1 MVAVQGTRC
10 LVWAGARARGF
21 LMKRGSGEHRADTS
35 RPDPASGPDLRRTL
49 ARYVCQLAAFALERA
64 TRTEDAMFFVS
75 GSRGEAERAAQLRAR
90 RRSRSGAV
98 SVPILPGPGAGSHPA
113 GSRCRFPSCRV
124 LVSVPILP
132 GPGAGSPRPASPRE
146 QRGADGAGAPIGARQ
161 DGGGGKCGWVGR
173 RAGGVGPGRAPQPVA
188 SCMERGG
195 SSQLD
200 PGFSQQDTPVLIVED
215 SQPQGAEADV
225 ERVWLSVLA
234 RRPPARR
241 SPSPVLDIVC
251 GPAGSRAPRERLAE
265 PMESPAR
272 PSPSG
277 PRGCVVEESPPPDGE
292 SSALGKAGERSE
304 GDVEDCA
311 SSLCVEDTG
320 MSQLQF
326 GVLELSQ
333 SQDFESDFVPG
344 EGDARYQLHSGPAV
358 LSSRLVRNESKYG
371 LCGDNTESDSSTE
384 AHTALE
390 SQAEKSER
398 SKTVSCISRTL
409 QEAEEHTRKKTPV
422 SDASKTEESLVSHH
436 DESDIL
442 STQEEMFP
450 DNHATAT
457 VGSGCPIIRVEEGSS
472 LTCTPACSLQVLQL
486 SGQTF
491 VQEGHSIVSSDLVV
505 PPPVSF
511 GPNAL
516 VPSSPTEQEQAKDEQ
531 MDISIPAEGRELMKK
546 QRGDTLMEM
555 ALPCIPPRPLVQ
567 PQAST
572 PVSQSAPNFFPGS
585 LPIPSQPEF
594 SHDIFVPTQSPEKK
608 HEGEEKTSL
617 KTALTPLCLP
627 GSTDALSVMSADDSV
642 SQPPESC
649 ELMLS
654 ASACSQPTDTDNSS
668 GSLNTCQDNETT
680 QVERISECK
689 ASDSRLCSVENDKI
703 KLNVGDEAPS
713 ENGEE
718 TKKEDVGT
726 ACEMPVGQ
734 SASAGVAGDGPLA
747 PTVHQEI
754 KCISGSQAAADQSG
768 LPEILSYAQETSKPE
783 AVPETQCEEQEEK
796 LQVKEKQIK
805 EDRSPGNIKLSHKF
819 ILEREGQCQE
829 DTEVNDT
836 CKNSKNVVQELEK
849 SGPERQ
855 GKEALKGCTLDAGKV
870 KNMDKLSFKAVA
882 GNVAK
887 LNEVLAMPS
896 VGELLEQH
904 NLLPK
909 LKSDV
914 QSELAL
920 CDKNH
925 PDRSELGQVMIIS
938 NQPSLQERGVETW
951 VVQHENQVLKNMED
965 TVGTR
970 NLEQEEQMQPQEK
983 ATSKSPSP
991 SSGTPFCFTLL
1002 KEGDVI
1008 QSLTSI
1014 TPPLTGHLKMGPRRH
1029 STPIVDD
1036 TCPDSTIATSDVTA
1050 EGTMGT
1056 NNVTVESVVV
1066 SADVSEVCEKGE
1078 SGVVPESDAKLS
1090 LRMNPVTPVNDG
1102 SEESLPFSL
1111 EKPAAS
1117 DRKDGS
1123 SAAAEAAA
1131 SSQKASSVFSHV
1143 CEVHREDETR
1153 GHGLST
1159 SSFRGDLYI
1168 FPGTQE
1174 DAELRTNPSD
1184 YQQQKADGSGGQ
1196 ILIPQRMQQDC
1207 HQRSSCAEDGESL
1220 EIDVVSTQA
1229 EDGRRMQRKQS
1240 KAIKIDQSQ
1249 ERWKNIKNK
1258 GIQTTEG
1265 CLFTPTTVTTS
1276 TQTSEEICRQVEM
1289 GTSMSGQRP
1298 GQQDVNIQTDES
1310 GEKLV
1315 NTSGDDTDSLHC
1327 QGEEEFNLL
1336 HPPKGRVQHRHMR
1349 TIREVRTV
1357 VTRVITDVYYINGAE
1372 VERKVVEETEEPVV
1386 ECQECETDMSSRT
1399 AGGSSLTSGDLGD
1412 VSSFSS
1418 KASSLHRTSSGG
1430 SSGHSATHSSSSSG
1444 RGTGAVKGK
1453 VCGTE
1458 SREFALPVGRGILG
1472 KLSPRKGAG
1481 QPASP
1486 LRVSQTGALLCEEE
1500 EDCMPGTHQGG
1511 RAPVTLRGR
1520 GRRGRPPSRTTGTR
1534 DLAGLPGLEDLSSTA
1549 SPEEKSF
1556 TRSVRLPDGG
1566 EKSDTSRFCA
1576 LRRSDSPEIPLQ
1588 GVTAPSDC
1596 ADSSTGSSFVG
1607 LRVVAKWS
1615 SNGYFYSGMITRDVG
1630 AGKYKLLFD
1639 DGYECDVL
1647 GKDILV
1653 CDPIPL
1659 ETEVTAL
1666 SEDEYFSAGVVKGH
1680 RKESGEL
1687 YYCIEKEG
1695 QRKWYKRMAVILS
1708 LEQGN
1713 KLREQFGLGPY
1724 EPVTPLTKA
1733 ADISLDNLVEGKRKR
1748 RSNLGS
1754 PSTSSSSTTP
1764 TRKGQESPR
1773 VPPASLSGKRK
1784 LIASEDER
1792 SPAKRGRKSA
1802 VVKPGALRGGE
1813 FVSTCEGVDS
1823 ADPPVLEGDHGPLP
1837 HNKTLFLGY
1846 AFLLTMA
1853 TPSDKLVNHQKPS
1866 DGPTGSSEEEE
1877 DFLEM
1882 TPYDK
1887 HYIAKQL
1894 RAGAGYILEDFN
1906 ETQCN
1911 AAYQCL
1917 LIADQH
1923 CRTRKYLLCLARGIP
1938 CVSHIWVHDSCHAN
1952 QLQNYRNYLLPA
1964 GYSLQ
1969 EQKLLEWHPRENPFH
1984 NLKVLLVSDQQE
1996 NFLDLWSEI
2005 LMTGGAASVKQ
2016 HYSNAHNKDLAL
2028 GVYDVVVTD
2037 FSCPAG
2043 ILKCAEA
2050 LRLPVVSQEWVIQS
2064 LIAGKRVGYKQ
2075 HPKYKHDCVSH

>member
-1 MVAVQGTRC
+1 
-10 LVWAGARARGF
+10 
-21 LMKRGSGEHRADTS
+21 
-35 RPDPASGPDLRRTL
+35 
-49 ARYVCQLAAFALERA
+49 
-64 TRTEDAMFFVS
+64 
-75 GSRGEAERAAQLRAR
+75 
-90 RRSRSGAV
+90 
-98 SVPILPGPGAGSHPA
+98 
-113 GSRCRFPSCRV
+113 
-124 LVSVPILP
+124 
-132 GPGAGSPRPASPRE
+132 
-146 QRGADGAGAPIGARQ
+146 
-161 DGGGGKCGWVGR
+161 
-173 RAGGVGPGRAPQPVA
+173 
-188 SCMERGG
+188 MERGG

-200 PGFSQQDTPVLIVED
+200 PGFSQQGTPLLIVED
-215 SQPQGAEADV
+215 SQPQDAEADS
-225 ERVWLSVLA
+225 ERAWPGVLA
-234 RRPPARR
+234 RRLPAQR

-251 GPAGSRAPRERLAE
+251 GPAAGGGRPREPLAGKGGARRRGESGYRGRADDAVLAE
-265 PMESPAR
+265 PMESPVRTGAA
-272 PSPSG
+272 G
-277 PRGCVVEESPPPDGE
+277 AQGCAAEEAPPPGGA
-292 SSALGKAGERSE
+292 SSALGNSMERSE

-311 SSLCVEDTG
+311 SSPCVEDTG

-333 SQDFESDFVPG
+333 SQDFESNFVPN
-344 EGDARYQLHSGPAV
+344 EGDAGYQLHSGPAI
-358 LSSRLVRNESKYG
+358 LSSRLVKNESK
-371 LCGDNTESDSSTE
+371 CEPHGDNTETVSSTE

-398 SKTVSCISRTL
+398 TL

-422 SDASKTEESLVSHH
+422 RDPTKTEESLGSGYE
-436 DESDIL
+436 ESDIL

-450 DNHATAT
+450 ENHAT
-457 VGSGCPIIRVEEGSS
+457 GSGCLITRVEEGSS
-472 LTCTPACSLQVLQL
+472 LVCTPARSLQVLQL
-486 SGQTF
+486 SGQAF
-491 VQEGHSIVSSDLVV
+491 LVQEGRSTVSSGLVI

-511 GPNAL
+511 GPDAL
-516 VPSSPTEQEQAKDEQ
+516 VPSSPTEQEQTKGNIFCILSVVVLLCSGLVGAFSLFKTSVTSFCSFKPDEQ
-531 MDISIPAEGRELMKK
+531 MDISIPAEGRELVHK
-546 QRGDTLMEM
+546 QRGDTLVEM
-555 ALPCIPPRPLVQ
+555 AVPCIPARPLVQ

-572 PVSQSAPNFFPGS
+572 PVSQSTPTFFPGS
-585 LPIPSQPEF
+585 LPMPSQPEF

-608 HEGEEKTSL
+608 HEEEKT
-617 KTALTPLCLP
+617 TTLTPLCLP
-627 GSTDALSVMSADDSV
+627 GDPSGSTDGLSKMSADDSV

-654 ASACSQPTDTDNSS
+654 ASACSQPASTDISS
-668 GSLNTCQDNETT
+668 GSLNTGQDSETT

-689 ASDSRLCSVENDKI
+689 ASESRLCSVENDRI
-703 KLNVGDEAPS
+703 KLKVNAGDQVPS
-713 ENGEE
+713 ENCEKA
-718 TKKEDVGT
+718 KKEAVETTG
-726 ACEMPVGQ
+726 MPVGQ
-734 SASAGVAGDGPLA
+734 FVSAVVAGDGPLA
-747 PTVHQEI
+747 PTAHREI
-754 KCISGSQAAADQSG
+754 RCVSGSQAAADRSG
-768 LPEILSYAQETSKPE
+768 LPEILSSAQGGEAQSENFPLEETSEPE

-796 LQVKEKQIK
+796 LQVKEKEIK
-805 EDRSPGNIKLSHKF
+805 EEKSLVNITLSRRF
-819 ILEREGQCQE
+819 ILEREGQCPE
-829 DTEVNDT
+829 DTEVKFADDA
-836 CKNSKNVVQELEK
+836 CKNSKNIPQELEK
-849 SGPERQ
+849 IGPECQ
-855 GKEALKGCTLDAGKV
+855 GKKALKDCTFDTGEAKHMG
-870 KNMDKLSFKAVA
+870 KLSCKAVA
-882 GNVAK
+882 ENMAE
-887 LNEVLAMPS
+887 LNKVLAKPS
-896 VGELLEQH
+896 VGELQEQH
-904 NLLPK
+904 NNLFPK

-914 QSELAL
+914 QSEVVLRAE
-920 CDKNH
+920 NN
-925 PDRSELGQVMIIS
+925 PDCSELGQVMIIN
-938 NQPSLQERGVETW
+938 NQPSLPERGVETR
-951 VVQHENQVLKNMED
+951 VTQHENQVPKNMED
-965 TVGTR
+965 TVVTR
-970 NLEQEEQMQPQEK
+970 SLEREEQMQPQEK
-983 ATSKSPSP
+983 ANSKSPSP
-991 SSGTPFCFTLL
+991 SSGTLFHFTLP

-1014 TPPLTGHLKMGPRRH
+1014 TPPLSGHLKMGPRRH

-1056 NNVTVESVVV
+1056 NNVTVESAVV

-1078 SGVVPESDAKLS
+1078 SGAAPELDAKLS
-1090 LRMNPVTPVNDG
+1090 LRMNPVTPANDG

-1111 EKPAAS
+1111 ESKRVKPEMCAS
-1117 DRKDGS
+1117 YWI
-1123 SAAAEAAA
+1123 SALTQNL
-1131 SSQKASSVFSHV
+1131 SKGSSVFSRV
-1143 CEVHREDETR
+1143 CEVRRENEAR

-1159 SSFRGDLYI
+1159 SPFRGDLFI

-1174 DAELRTNPSD
+1174 DAESHKNPSD
-1184 YQQQKADGSGGQ
+1184 WQYQQHKEADDSGGQ

-1207 HQRSSCAEDGESL
+1207 HQQSSGAEDGESM
-1220 EIDVVSTQA
+1220 ETDVVSTQA
-1229 EDGRRMQRKQS
+1229 EDGRGMQRKQS
-1240 KAIKIDQSQ
+1240 KAVKIDQSQ
-1249 ERWKNIKNK
+1249 ERWKNIKSK
-1258 GIQTTEG
+1258 GIQTTAD
-1265 CLFTPTTVTTS
+1265 CLFTPKTVTTA

-1298 GQQDVNIQTDES
+1298 GQRDVNVQTDES
-1310 GEKLV
+1310 GEKLA
-1315 NTSGDDTDSLHC
+1315 NASGDDTDSLHS

-1386 ECQECETDMSSRT
+1386 ECQECETDASSSRT

-1418 KASSLHRTSSGG
+1418 KASILHRTSSGA
-1430 SSGHSATHSSSSSG
+1430 SSGHSAMHSSSSSG

-1458 SREFALPVGRGILG
+1458 TGEFALPVGRGVLG
-1472 KLSPRKGAG
+1472 KPSPRKGAG

-1486 LRVSQTGALLCEEE
+1486 LRVSQTGALPCEEE
-1500 EDCMPGTHQGG
+1500 EYSMPGTRQAG
-1511 RAPVTLRGR
+1511 RPPVTPRGR
-1520 GRRGRPPSRTTGTR
+1520 GRRGRPPSRPTGTR
-1534 DLAGLPGLEDLSSTA
+1534 DLPGLPGMEDLSTTA

-1566 EKSDTSRFCA
+1566 EKSDTSGFCA

-1588 GVTAPSDC
+1588 VATGTAGC
-1596 ADSSTGSSFVG
+1596 ADLSSGSSFVG

-1615 SNGYFYSGMITRDVG
+1615 SNGYFYSGMITEDVG

-1647 GKDILV
+1647 GKDILL

-1773 VPPASLSGKRK
+1773 VPPVSLSGKRK

-1802 VVKPGALRGGE
+1802 MIKPGAVRAGE
-1813 FVSTCEGVDS
+1813 FVSTCEGVDA
-1823 ADPPVLEGDHGPLP
+1823 ADPPALEGDHGPLP

-1887 HYIAKQL
+1887 HYIAQQL

-2016 HYSNAHNKDLAL
+2016 HYSDAHNKDIAL

-2043 ILKCAEA
+2043 VLKCAEA

-2064 LIAGKRVGYKQ
+2064 LIAGERVGYKQ
-2075 HPKYKHDCVSH
+2075 HPKYKHDYVPH

>member
-1 MVAVQGTRC
+1 
-10 LVWAGARARGF
+10 
-21 LMKRGSGEHRADTS
+21 
-35 RPDPASGPDLRRTL
+35 
-49 ARYVCQLAAFALERA
+49 
-64 TRTEDAMFFVS
+64 
-75 GSRGEAERAAQLRAR
+75 
-90 RRSRSGAV
+90 
-98 SVPILPGPGAGSHPA
+98 
-113 GSRCRFPSCRV
+113 
-124 LVSVPILP
+124 
-132 GPGAGSPRPASPRE
+132 
-146 QRGADGAGAPIGARQ
+146 
-161 DGGGGKCGWVGR
+161 
-173 RAGGVGPGRAPQPVA
+173 
-188 SCMERGG
+188 
-195 SSQLD
+195 SQLE
-200 PGFSQQDTPVLIVED
+200 PGFSQQDTPLLIVED
-215 SQPQGAEADV
+215 SQPQGAEADA
-225 ERVWLSVLA
+225 ERAWLGVLA
-234 RRPPARR
+234 RRLPARR
-241 SPSPVLDIVC
+241 RPSPDVVC
-251 GPAGSRAPRERLAE
+251 GAAGSRAARERLAGKGGARGHGGPAYRGRADGAVLAE

-272 PSPSG
+272 PGASA
-277 PRGCVVEESPPPDGE
+277 PRGCVAEESPPPDGE

-311 SSLCVEDTG
+311 SSPCVEDTG

-333 SQDFESDFVPG
+333 SQDFESDFVPS
-344 EGDARYQLHSGPAV
+344 EGDARHQLHSGPAV
-358 LSSRLVRNESKYG
+358 LSSRLVKNESKYE
-371 LCGDNTESDSSTE
+371 LCGDNTETDSSRE

-390 SQAEKSER
+390 SQAEMSE
-398 SKTVSCISRTL
+398 RTL
-409 QEAEEHTRKKTPV
+409 QEAEEHTTMKTPV
-422 SDASKTEESLVSHH
+422 SDASKTEESLGSGHE
-436 DESDIL
+436 ESDIL

-450 DNHATAT
+450 ENHVT
-457 VGSGCPIIRVEEGSS
+457 GSGFPITRVEEGSS
-472 LTCTPACSLQVLQL
+472 LACTPARSLQVLQL
-486 SGQTF
+486 SGQAF
-491 VQEGHSIVSSDLVV
+491 LVQEGHSIVSSGLI

-511 GPNAL
+511 GPSAL
-516 VPSSPTEQEQAKDEQ
+516 VPSSPTEQEQAEGNIFLHTVCGHVSVHRFSQSLQPFQNLLKLLPLHLKDGKCFVWHTDFCWHLSSFFRDKPFLLEAETYEQ
-531 MDISIPAEGRELMKK
+531 MDISIPAGGGELMQK
-546 QRGDTLMEM
+546 QRGDTLVEM
-555 ALPCIPPRPLVQ
+555 ALPCIPPRSLVQ

-572 PVSQSAPNFFPGS
+572 PVFQGAPAFFPGS

-594 SHDIFVPTQSPEKK
+594 SHDIFVPSQSPEKK
-608 HEGEEKTSL
+608 HEGEEKTA
-617 KTALTPLCLP
+617 ALTPLCLP
-627 GSTDALSVMSADDSV
+627 DLSGSTDALSKTSTDDSV
-642 SQPPESC
+642 SQPPASC
-649 ELMLS
+649 KLMLS
-654 ASACSQPTDTDNSS
+654 ASACSEPSNTDISS
-668 GSLNTCQDNETT
+668 GSLNTGQDSETT
-680 QVERISECK
+680 QMERISECK
-689 ASDSRLCSVENDKI
+689 ASDSRLCAVENDKI
-703 KLNVGDEAPS
+703 KLKVNAGDQAPS
-713 ENGEE
+713 ENCEKA
-718 TKKEDVGT
+718 KKEDVETTGIP
-726 ACEMPVGQ
+726 EGWFV
-734 SASAGVAGDGPLA
+734 SAGVAGDGPLA
-747 PTVHQEI
+747 PTVPPEI
-754 KCISGSQAAADQSG
+754 ECISGSQAAADQSG
-768 LPEILSYAQETSKPE
+768 LPEILSCAQETSKPE

-805 EDRSPGNIKLSHKF
+805 EDRSLVNTTLSHRF
-819 ILEREGQCQE
+819 ILEREGQCHE
-829 DTEVNDT
+829 DTEVNDS
-836 CKNSKNVVQELEK
+836 CKNSKNVAQELEK
-849 SGPERQ
+849 IGPECQ
-855 GKEALKGCTLDAGKV
+855 GKEASEGCTFDAGEA
-870 KNMDKLSFKAVA
+870 KNTDKLSSKAVA
-882 GNVAK
+882 ENMAK
-887 LNEVLAMPS
+887 LNEVLTKPS
-896 VGELLEQH
+896 GGELLEQH
-904 NLLPK
+904 DLLPK
-909 LKSDV
+909 LKSGV
-914 QSELAL
+914 QSEVAL
-920 CDKNH
+920 CAKNH
-925 PDRSELGQVMIIS
+925 PDCSELGQVMIIS
-938 NQPSLQERGVETW
+938 NQPSLQERAVETQ
-951 VVQHENQVLKNMED
+951 VVQQENGVPKSVED
-965 TVGTR
+965 TVTTR
-970 NLEQEEQMQPQEK
+970 NLVQQEQMQPQK
-983 ATSKSPSP
+983 ATAKSLSP
-991 SSGTPFCFTLL
+991 SSGTQFHFTLP

-1050 EGTMGT
+1050 EGTMET
-1056 NNVTVESVVV
+1056 NNVTVESAMV

-1111 EKPAAS
+1111 KKPEAS
-1117 DRKDGS
+1117 DKNDGS
-1123 SAAAEAAA
+1123 SAAREGDA
-1131 SSQKASSVFSHV
+1131 SSQEASSVFSRV
-1143 CEVHREDETR
+1143 CEVRREDEAR
-1153 GHGLST
+1153 GHGVST
-1159 SSFRGDLYI
+1159 SPFRGELFI

-1174 DAELRTNPSD
+1174 EAELHTNPSD
-1184 YQQQKADGSGGQ
+1184 WEYKQQKADGSGGNIQ
-1196 ILIPQRMQQDC
+1196 IPQRMQQDC
-1207 HQRSSCAEDGESL
+1207 HQQSSGAEDEESM
-1220 EIDVVSTQA
+1220 ETDVVSTQA

-1240 KAIKIDQSQ
+1240 KAVKMDQSQ
-1249 ERWKNIKNK
+1249 ERWENTKNK
-1258 GIQTTEG
+1258 GIQTTADS
-1265 CLFTPTTVTTS
+1265 LFTQTTVTTA
-1276 TQTSEEICRQVEM
+1276 TQTSEEISRQVEM

-1315 NTSGDDTDSLHC
+1315 NTSGDDTDSMRS

-1336 HPPKGRVQHRHMR
+1336 HPPKGRVQRRHMR

-1357 VTRVITDVYYINGAE
+1357 VTRVITDVYYVDGAE
-1372 VERKVVEETEEPVV
+1372 VERKVVEEAEEPVV
-1386 ECQECETDMSSRT
+1386 ECQECETDLSSSRT

-1458 SREFALPVGRGILG
+1458 TREFALPIGRGVLG

-1481 QPASP
+1481 QPALP
-1486 LRVSQTGALLCEEE
+1486 LRVSQTGALPCEEE
-1500 EDCMPGTHQGG
+1500 EDAMPNTRQAG
-1511 RAPVTLRGR
+1511 RASVTLRGR

-1534 DLAGLPGLEDLSSTA
+1534 DLVGLPGMEDLSTTA

-1556 TRSVRLPDGG
+1556 TRLVHLPDGG
-1566 EKSDTSRFCA
+1566 EKSDTSGFCA
-1576 LRRSDSPEIPLQ
+1576 LHRSDSPEIPLQ
-1588 GVTAPSDC
+1588 VVTGPSDC

-1615 SNGYFYSGMITRDVG
+1615 SNGYFYSGVITQDVG
-1630 AGKYKLLFD
+1630 AGKYKLRFD
-1639 DGYECDVL
+1639 DGHECDVL
-1647 GKDILV
+1647 GKDILL

-1724 EPVTPLTKA
+1724 DHASPLTKA
-1733 ADISLDNLVEGKRKR
+1733 ADISLDNLVEGKRNR
-1748 RSNLGS
+1748 RSNFGS

-1773 VPPASLSGKRK
+1773 VPPVSLSGKRK
-1784 LIASEDER
+1784 LIPSEDER
-1792 SPAKRGRKSA
+1792 SPAKRVRKSA
-1802 VVKPGALRGGE
+1802 MIKPGAVRRGE
-1813 FVSTCEGVDS
+1813 FVSTSEGADA
-1823 ADPPVLEGDHGPLP
+1823 ADPPVLEGDRGPLP

-1887 HYIAKQL
+1887 HYIAQQL
-1894 RAGAGYILEDFN
+1894 QAGAGYILEDFN

-2016 HYSNAHNKDLAL
+2016 HHSNAHNKDIAL

-2037 FSCPAG
+2037 FSCPTG
-2043 ILKCAEA
+2043 VLKCAEA

-2064 LIAGKRVGYKQ
+2064 LIAGERVGYKQ
-2075 HPKYKHDCVSH
+2075 HPKYKHDYVP

>member
-1 MVAVQGTRC
+1 
-10 LVWAGARARGF
+10 
-21 LMKRGSGEHRADTS
+21 
-35 RPDPASGPDLRRTL
+35 
-49 ARYVCQLAAFALERA
+49 
-64 TRTEDAMFFVS
+64 
-75 GSRGEAERAAQLRAR
+75 
-90 RRSRSGAV
+90 
-98 SVPILPGPGAGSHPA
+98 
-113 GSRCRFPSCRV
+113 
-124 LVSVPILP
+124 
-132 GPGAGSPRPASPRE
+132 
-146 QRGADGAGAPIGARQ
+146 
-161 DGGGGKCGWVGR
+161 
-173 RAGGVGPGRAPQPVA
+173 
-188 SCMERGG
+188 
-195 SSQLD
+195 SQLD
-200 PGFSQQDTPVLIVED
+200 TGFSQQDTPLLIVED
-215 SQPQGAEADV
+215 SQPQGAEADA
-225 ERVWLSVLA
+225 ERAWLGVLA
-234 RRPPARR
+234 RRLPARR

-251 GPAGSRAPRERLAE
+251 GPADSRAPQERLAGKGGARGHGLSGYRGRANGALLAE

-272 PSPSG
+272 PSDSG
-277 PRGCVVEESPPPDGE
+277 PRGCAAEESPPRDGE

-304 GDVEDCA
+304 GDVEDCG
-311 SSLCVEDTG
+311 SPPCVEDTG

-333 SQDFESDFVPG
+333 SQDLESDFMPN
-344 EGDARYQLHSGPAV
+344 EGDARHHLHSGPAV
-358 LSSRLVRNESKYG
+358 LSSKLVKNESKYE
-371 LCGDNTESDSSTE
+371 LCGDNIETDSSTE

-398 SKTVSCISRTL
+398 TPQGV
-409 QEAEEHTRKKTPV
+409 EEHNRKKTPV
-422 SDASKTEESLVSHH
+422 SDASKTEESLGSGHE
-436 DESDIL
+436 ESDIL

-450 DNHATAT
+450 ENHATAT
-457 VGSGCPIIRVEEGSS
+457 ARSSSPISRVEEGSS
-472 LTCTPACSLQVLQL
+472 VACTPARSLQVLQL
-486 SGQTF
+486 SGQAF
-491 VQEGHSIVSSDLVV
+491 LVQEGHSIVSSGLVI

-516 VPSSPTEQEQAKDEQ
+516 VPSSPTEKEQAKGNIFLHAVCGHVSVYWLRACSLFKVWIRYPSVQAFSMIQNQIFLSERFPSQNEQ
-531 MDISIPAEGRELMKK
+531 MDISIPAEGRELMQK
-546 QRGDTLMEM
+546 QRGDMLVEV

-572 PVSQSAPNFFPGS
+572 PVSQSAPTFFPGS
-585 LPIPSQPEF
+585 LPVPSQPEF
-594 SHDIFVPTQSPEKK
+594 SHDIFFPTQSPEKK
-608 HEGEEKTSL
+608 PEGEEKTA
-617 KTALTPLCLP
+617 ALTPLSLP
-627 GSTDALSVMSADDSV
+627 EDPSRSTGALSKMSPDDFV

-649 ELMLS
+649 KLMLS
-654 ASACSQPTDTDNSS
+654 ASASSQPMNTDISS
-668 GSLNTCQDNETT
+668 GSLNADQDSETM

-689 ASDSRLCSVENDKI
+689 ASDSRLCSVENGKI
-703 KLNVGDEAPS
+703 KVNAGDQTPP
-713 ENGEE
+713 ENCEKA
-718 TKKEDVGT
+718 KKEDVETIGK
-726 ACEMPVGQ
+726 PLGQ
-734 SASAGVAGDGPLA
+734 FVSAGVAQDGPLA
-747 PTVHQEI
+747 PTVHQE
-754 KCISGSQAAADQSG
+754 CISGSQAAADQSG
-768 LPEILSYAQETSKPE
+768 LPEILSYARETSKPE

-796 LQVKEKQIK
+796 PQVKEKQLK
-805 EDRSPGNIKLSHKF
+805 ENRPLVNITLSHRF
-819 ILEREGQCQE
+819 ILEKEGQCHE
-829 DTEVNDT
+829 DREVNDS
-836 CKNSKNVVQELEK
+836 CKNSKNIAQELEK
-849 SGPERQ
+849 IGPECQ
-855 GKEALKGCTLDAGKV
+855 GKEASKGCTLDAGEA

-882 GNVAK
+882 ENMAK
-887 LNEVLAMPS
+887 LNEVLAKPS
-896 VGELLEQH
+896 VGGLLEQH

-909 LKSDV
+909 LNV
-914 QSELAL
+914 QSEVAL
-920 CDKNH
+920 CIRKH
-925 PDRSELGQVMIIS
+925 PDDIPGQVTLIS
-938 NQPSLQERGVETW
+938 NQPSLQERGVETR
-951 VVQHENQVLKNMED
+951 VVQHKNQVPRNMED
-965 TVGTR
+965 TVTTR

-991 SSGTPFCFTLL
+991 SSGTLFHFTLP

-1014 TPPLTGHLKMGPRRH
+1014 TPPLTGHLKMGRRRH

-1036 TCPDSTIATSDVTA
+1036 NCPDSTIATSDVTA

-1056 NNVTVESVVV
+1056 NNVTVESAVV

-1131 SSQKASSVFSHV
+1131 SSQKASSVFSRV
-1143 CEVHREDETR
+1143 CEVRREDEAR

-1159 SSFRGDLYI
+1159 SPFRGNRFV

-1174 DAELRTNPSD
+1174 DTELHTNPSD
-1184 YQQQKADGSGGQ
+1184 WQYQQQKADDSHGQ
-1196 ILIPQRMQQDC
+1196 ILVPQRMQQDC
-1207 HQRSSCAEDGESL
+1207 HQQSSGAEDGESM
-1220 EIDVVSTQA
+1220 ETDVVSPQA
-1229 EDGRRMQRKQS
+1229 EDRRIMETKQS
-1240 KAIKIDQSQ
+1240 KAVKIDQSQ
-1249 ERWKNIKNK
+1249 ERWENVKNK
-1258 GIQTTEG
+1258 GIQTTAD
-1265 CLFTPTTVTTS
+1265 CLFTPTTVTTA
-1276 TQTSEEICRQVEM
+1276 TQTEEICRQVET

-1315 NTSGDDTDSLHC
+1315 NTSGDDMDSLHS
-1327 QGEEEFNLL
+1327 QGEEEFNFL
-1336 HPPKGRVQHRHMR
+1336 HPPKGRVQRRHMR

-1386 ECQECETDMSSRT
+1386 ECQECETDLSSSRT

-1453 VCGTE
+1453 VYGTE
-1458 SREFALPVGRGILG
+1458 TGEFALPIGRG

-1486 LRVSQTGALLCEEE
+1486 LRVSQTGALPCEEE
-1500 EDCMPGTHQGG
+1500 EDSIPGTRQAG
-1511 RAPVTLRGR
+1511 RTPVTPRGR
-1520 GRRGRPPSRTTGTR
+1520 GRRGRPPSRTTGAR
-1534 DLAGLPGLEDLSSTA
+1534 DLAGLPGMEDLSTTA

-1556 TRSVRLPDGG
+1556 TRSVHLPDGG
-1566 EKSDTSRFCA
+1566 EKSDTSGFCA

-1588 GVTAPSDC
+1588 VAATGPLDC

-1647 GKDILV
+1647 GKDILL

-1695 QRKWYKRMAVILS
+1695 QRKWYNRKAVILS

-1773 VPPASLSGKRK
+1773 VPPVPLSGKRK

-1792 SPAKRGRKSA
+1792 SPAKRGRKSS
-1802 VVKPGALRGGE
+1802 VIKSGSVRGGE
-1813 FVSTCEGVDS
+1813 FVSTCEGVDA
-1823 ADPPVLEGDHGPLP
+1823 ADPPVLEGDRGPLP
-1837 HNKTLFLGY
+1837 QNKTLFLGY

-1853 TPSDKLVNHQKPS
+1853 TPSDKLVNHQKTS

-1877 DFLEM
+1877 DFLGM

-1887 HYIAKQL
+1887 HYVAQQL

-1938 CVSHIWVHDSCHAN
+1938 CVSHVWVHDSCHAN

-1984 NLKVLLVSDQQE
+1984 NLRVLLVSDQQE

-2005 LMTGGAASVKQ
+2005 LMTGGAVSVKQ
-2016 HYSNAHNKDLAL
+2016 HYSNSHNKDIAL

-2043 ILKCAEA
+2043 VLKCAEA

-2064 LIAGKRVGYKQ
+2064 LIAGERVGYKQ
-2075 HPKYKHDCVSH
+2075 HPKYKHDYVP

>member
-1 MVAVQGTRC
+1 
-10 LVWAGARARGF
+10 
-21 LMKRGSGEHRADTS
+21 
-35 RPDPASGPDLRRTL
+35 
-49 ARYVCQLAAFALERA
+49 
-64 TRTEDAMFFVS
+64 
-75 GSRGEAERAAQLRAR
+75 
-90 RRSRSGAV
+90 
-98 SVPILPGPGAGSHPA
+98 
-113 GSRCRFPSCRV
+113 
-124 LVSVPILP
+124 
-132 GPGAGSPRPASPRE
+132 
-146 QRGADGAGAPIGARQ
+146 
-161 DGGGGKCGWVGR
+161 
-173 RAGGVGPGRAPQPVA
+173 
-188 SCMERGG
+188 MERGG

-200 PGFSQQDTPVLIVED
+200 PGFSQQDTPLLIVED
-215 SQPQGAEADV
+215 SQPQGAEADA
-225 ERVWLSVLA
+225 ERAWLGVLA
-234 RRPPARR
+234 RRLPARR

-251 GPAGSRAPRERLAE
+251 GPADSRAPRERLAE
-265 PMESPAR
+265 PMQSPAR
-272 PSPSG
+272 PSASG
-277 PRGCVVEESPPPDGE
+277 PRGCVAEESPAPDGE

-311 SSLCVEDTG
+311 SPPCVEDTG

-333 SQDFESDFVPG
+333 SQDFESDFMPN
-344 EGDARYQLHSGPAV
+344 EGDARHHLHSGPAV
-358 LSSRLVRNESKYG
+358 LSSRLVKNESKNE
-371 LCGDNTESDSSTE
+371 LCGDDRETDSSTE

-398 SKTVSCISRTL
+398 TL
-409 QEAEEHTRKKTPV
+409 QGAEEHARKKTPV
-422 SDASKTEESLVSHH
+422 SDASKTEESIVSGHE
-436 DESDIL
+436 ESDIL

-450 DNHATAT
+450 ENHATAT
-457 VGSGCPIIRVEEGSS
+457 TRSGCPITRVEEGSS
-472 LTCTPACSLQVLQL
+472 LACTPARSLRVLQL
-486 SGQTF
+486 SGQAF
-491 VQEGHSIVSSDLVV
+491 LVQEGHSIVSSGLVI

-516 VPSSPTEQEQAKDEQ
+516 VPSSPTEKEQAKDEQ
-531 MDISIPAEGRELMKK
+531 MDMSVPAEGRELMQK
-546 QRGDTLMEM
+546 QREDMLVEM

-572 PVSQSAPNFFPGS
+572 PVSQSAPTFFPGS

-608 HEGEEKTSL
+608 PEGEEETAAL
-617 KTALTPLCLP
+617 TALSLP
-627 GSTDALSVMSADDSV
+627 GDLSRSTDALSKMSTDDFV

-649 ELMLS
+649 KLVLS
-654 ASACSQPTDTDNSS
+654 ASACSQPMNTDVSS
-668 GSLNTCQDNETT
+668 GSLNTGQDSETT

-689 ASDSRLCSVENDKI
+689 ASDSRLCSVENGTI
-703 KLNVGDEAPS
+703 KGNADDQAPTENCEKAKKDEVEAI
-713 ENGEE
+713 G
-718 TKKEDVGT
+718 
-726 ACEMPVGQ
+726 MPGGQ
-734 SASAGVAGDGPLA
+734 FVSAGVAGDGPLA
-747 PTVHQEI
+747 PTVHQE
-754 KCISGSQAAADQSG
+754 CMSGSQAAADQSG
-768 LPEILSYAQETSKPE
+768 LPEILSYARETSKPE

-796 LQVKEKQIK
+796 LQVKEKQLK
-805 EDRSPGNIKLSHKF
+805 EDSSLVNITVSHRF
-819 ILEREGQCQE
+819 VLEREGQCHE
-829 DTEVNDT
+829 DREVNDS
-836 CKNSKNVVQELEK
+836 CKNSKNLAQELEEI
-849 SGPERQ
+849 GPECQ
-855 GKEALKGCTLDAGKV
+855 GKEASKVCTFDTGEA
-870 KNMDKLSFKAVA
+870 KNVDKLSFKAVA
-882 GNVAK
+882 ENMAK
-887 LNEVLAMPS
+887 LNEVLAKPS
-896 VGELLEQH
+896 GGELLERH
-904 NLLPK
+904 HLLPK

-914 QSELAL
+914 QSEMAL
-920 CDKNH
+920 CAKKH
-925 PDRSELGQVMIIS
+925 PDCSELGQVMIIS
-938 NQPSLQERGVETW
+938 NQLSLQERGVETP
-951 VVQHENQVLKNMED
+951 VVLHKSQVPKNVED
-965 TVGTR
+965 TVTTR
-970 NLEQEEQMQPQEK
+970 SLEQEEQMQPQEK

-991 SSGTPFCFTLL
+991 SSGTPFHFTLP

-1056 NNVTVESVVV
+1056 DNVTVESAVV

-1111 EKPAAS
+1111 KKPAAS

-1123 SAAAEAAA
+1123 SAAAAEAAA
-1131 SSQKASSVFSHV
+1131 SSQKASSVFSRV
-1143 CEVHREDETR
+1143 CEVRREDEAR

-1159 SSFRGDLYI
+1159 SPFRGDP
-1168 FPGTQE
+1168 FVFSGTQE
-1174 DAELRTNPSD
+1174 DTELHTNPSD
-1184 YQQQKADGSGGQ
+1184 WQYQQQKADDSHGQ
-1196 ILIPQRMQQDC
+1196 ILVPQRMQQDC
-1207 HQRSSCAEDGESL
+1207 HQQSSGAEDGEAM
-1220 EIDVVSTQA
+1220 ETDVVSPQA
-1229 EDGRRMQRKQS
+1229 EDGRRMQRRQS
-1240 KAIKIDQSQ
+1240 KAVKIDQGQ
-1249 ERWKNIKNK
+1249 ERRENIKNK
-1258 GIQTTEG
+1258 GIQTTAD
-1265 CLFTPTTVTTS
+1265 CLFTPTTVTTA
-1276 TQTSEEICRQVEM
+1276 TQTEEICRQVEM

-1298 GQQDVNIQTDES
+1298 GQQDVNIQTDNS

-1315 NTSGDDTDSLHC
+1315 NTSGDDMDSLHS
-1327 QGEEEFNLL
+1327 QGEEEFNFL
-1336 HPPKGRVQHRHMR
+1336 HPPKGRVQRRHMR

-1430 SSGHSATHSSSSSG
+1430 SSGHSAMHSSSSSG

-1458 SREFALPVGRGILG
+1458 TGEFALPISRE

-1486 LRVSQTGALLCEEE
+1486 LRVSQTGALPCEEE
-1500 EDCMPGTHQGG
+1500 EDSMPGTRQAG

-1534 DLAGLPGLEDLSSTA
+1534 DLAGLPGMEDLSTTA
-1549 SPEEKSF
+1549 SPEEKSC

-1566 EKSDTSRFCA
+1566 EKSDTSGFCA

-1588 GVTAPSDC
+1588 VGTGPSDC

-1607 LRVVAKWS
+1607 LRVIAKWS

-1647 GKDILV
+1647 GKDILL

-1695 QRKWYKRMAVILS
+1695 QRKWYKRTAVILS

-1773 VPPASLSGKRK
+1773 VPPVSLSGKRK

-1802 VVKPGALRGGE
+1802 MIRLGAVRGGE
-1813 FVSTCEGVDS
+1813 FVSTCEGVDA

-1877 DFLEM
+1877 DFLEV

-1887 HYIAKQL
+1887 HYVAQQL

-1938 CVSHIWVHDSCHAN
+1938 CVSHVWVHDSCHAN

-2005 LMTGGAASVKQ
+2005 LMTGGAVSVKQ
-2016 HYSNAHNKDLAL
+2016 HYSNAHNKDIAL

-2043 ILKCAEA
+2043 VLKCAEA

-2064 LIAGKRVGYKQ
+2064 LIAGERVGYKQ
-2075 HPKYKHDCVSH
+2075 HPKYKHDYVPH

>member
-1 MVAVQGTRC
+1 
-10 LVWAGARARGF
+10 
-21 LMKRGSGEHRADTS
+21 EAD
-35 RPDPASGPDLRRTL
+35 
-49 ARYVCQLAAFALERA
+49 
-64 TRTEDAMFFVS
+64 
-75 GSRGEAERAAQLRAR
+75 AERA
-90 RRSRSGAV
+90 
-98 SVPILPGPGAGSHPA
+98 
-113 GSRCRFPSCRV
+113 
-124 LVSVPILP
+124 
-132 GPGAGSPRPASPRE
+132 
-146 QRGADGAGAPIGARQ
+146 
-161 DGGGGKCGWVGR
+161 
-173 RAGGVGPGRAPQPVA
+173 
-188 SCMERGG
+188 
-195 SSQLD
+195 
-200 PGFSQQDTPVLIVED
+200 
-215 SQPQGAEADV
+215 
-225 ERVWLSVLA
+225 WLSVLA
-234 RRPPARR
+234 RRLPARR
-241 SPSPVLDIVC
+241 SPSPVLVSARR
-251 GPAGSRAPRERLAE
+251 AGSKGGARGHGGFGYRGGADGAVLAG

-272 PSPSG
+272 PSASG
-277 PRGCVVEESPPPDGE
+277 PRGCVAEEAPSPDGE

-311 SSLCVEDTG
+311 SSSCVEDTG

-333 SQDFESDFVPG
+333 SQDFETDFVPS
-344 EGDARYQLHSGPAV
+344 EGDARHQLHSGPAV
-358 LSSRLVRNESKYG
+358 LSSRLVKNESKYE
-371 LCGDNTESDSSTE
+371 LCGDNTETDSSIE

-390 SQAEKSER
+390 SQAEKSGG
-398 SKTVSCISRTL
+398 TL
-409 QEAEEHTRKKTPV
+409 QEAEDHTGKKTPV
-422 SDASKTEESLVSHH
+422 SDPSEIEESLGSGHE
-436 DESDIL
+436 ESDIL

-450 DNHATAT
+450 ENHAT
-457 VGSGCPIIRVEEGSS
+457 GSGCPITKVEEGSS
-472 LTCTPACSLQVLQL
+472 LACTPARSLQVLQL
-486 SGQTF
+486 SGQAF
-491 VQEGHSIVSSDLVV
+491 LVQEGHSSVSSGLVI

-516 VPSSPTEQEQAKDEQ
+516 VPSSPTEQEQAKGNIFLHTVCGRVSVHNFSQNLQPFQNLLEVYLKNEQ
-531 MDISIPAEGRELMKK
+531 MDISIPAEGRELMQK
-546 QRGDTLMEM
+546 QTGNMLVEM
-555 ALPCIPPRPLVQ
+555 ALPHIPPRPLVQ

-572 PVSQSAPNFFPGS
+572 PVSQSAPAFFPGS

-608 HEGEEKTSL
+608 HEGEEKTA
-617 KTALTPLCLP
+617 ALTSLCLP
-627 GSTDALSVMSADDSV
+627 GDPSGSTDALSKMSTDDSV

-649 ELMLS
+649 KLMLS
-654 ASACSQPTDTDNSS
+654 ASACSQPTNTDISS
-668 GSLNTCQDNETT
+668 GSLNTGQDSEIT
-680 QVERISECK
+680 QVERISECT
-689 ASDSRLCSVENDKI
+689 ASDSRLCSVKNDEI
-703 KLNVGDEAPS
+703 KLQVNAGDQAPS
-713 ENGEE
+713 ENGEKA
-718 TKKEDVGT
+718 KKEDVET
-726 ACEMPVGQ
+726 TEMPVGQ
-734 SASAGVAGDGPLA
+734 SVSAGVAGDGPLA

-754 KCISGSQAAADQSG
+754 ECISGSQAAADQSG

-783 AVPETQCEEQEEK
+783 EVPETQCEEQEEM
-796 LQVKEKQIK
+796 QVEEKQIK
-805 EDRSPGNIKLSHKF
+805 EDRSLVNITTLPHRF
-819 ILEREGQCQE
+819 ILEREGECHE
-829 DTEVNDT
+829 DMEVKFADS
-836 CKNSKNVVQELEK
+836 CKNSKNVAQEFEK
-849 SGPERQ
+849 TGPECQ
-855 GKEALKGCTLDAGKV
+855 GKEALKGCTFDTGEA

-882 GNVAK
+882 ENMAK
-887 LNEVLAMPS
+887 LNEVLAKPS

-904 NLLPK
+904 NLFPK

-914 QSELAL
+914 QLEVAL
-920 CDKNH
+920 CAKNH
-925 PDRSELGQVMIIS
+925 PGCSELGQVMVIS
-938 NQPSLQERGVETW
+938 NQPSLQERGVETQ
-951 VVQHENQVLKNMED
+951 VIQHENQVPKNMED
-965 TVGTR
+965 TVMTR

-983 ATSKSPSP
+983 ATPKSPSP
-991 SSGTPFCFTLL
+991 SSGTPFHFTLP

-1008 QSLTSI
+1008 PSLTSI
-1014 TPPLTGHLKMGPRRH
+1014 TPPLPGHLKMGPRRH

-1036 TCPDSTIATSDVTA
+1036 TCPDSTIATSDVTT
-1050 EGTMGT
+1050 EGTIGT
-1056 NNVTVESVVV
+1056 NNVTVESAVV

-1090 LRMNPVTPVNDG
+1090 LRMNPVTPVHDG

-1123 SAAAEAAA
+1123 SATAEAAA
-1131 SSQKASSVFSHV
+1131 SSQKASSVFSRV
-1143 CEVHREDETR
+1143 CEVRREDEAR

-1159 SSFRGDLYI
+1159 SPFRGDPFI

-1174 DAELRTNPSD
+1174 DAELHTNPSD
-1184 YQQQKADGSGGQ
+1184 WQCQQHKADGSGRQ

-1207 HQRSSCAEDGESL
+1207 HQQSSGAEDGESM
-1220 EIDVVSTQA
+1220 ETDVVSTQA
-1229 EDGRRMQRKQS
+1229 EDRRRMQRKQS
-1240 KAIKIDQSQ
+1240 KAVKTDQSQ
-1249 ERWKNIKNK
+1249 ETWENTKNK
-1258 GIQTTEG
+1258 GIQTTADY
-1265 CLFTPTTVTTS
+1265 LFTPTTVTTA

-1298 GQQDVNIQTDES
+1298 GRQDVNIQTDES
-1310 GEKLV
+1310 GEKFV
-1315 NTSGDDTDSLHC
+1315 NASGDDTDSLHS

-1336 HPPKGRVQHRHMR
+1336 HPPKGRVQRRHIR

-1357 VTRVITDVYYINGAE
+1357 VTRVITDVYYINGTE

-1386 ECQECETDMSSRT
+1386 ECQECETDTSSSRT
-1399 AGGSSLTSGDLGD
+1399 VGGSSLTSGDLGD

-1430 SSGHSATHSSSSSG
+1430 SSGHSAMHSSSSSG

-1458 SREFALPVGRGILG
+1458 TGEFALPTGRSVLG

-1486 LRVSQTGALLCEEE
+1486 LKVSQTGALPCEEE
-1500 EDCMPGTHQGG
+1500 EDSMPGTRQAG

-1534 DLAGLPGLEDLSSTA
+1534 DLTGLPGMEDLSTTA

-1566 EKSDTSRFCA
+1566 EKSDPSGFCA

-1588 GVTAPSDC
+1588 MVTGPLDR
-1596 ADSSTGSSFVG
+1596 ADSPSGSSFVG

-1630 AGKYKLLFD
+1630 AGKYRLLFD

-1647 GKDILV
+1647 GKDILL

-1708 LEQGN
+1708 QEQGN

-1773 VPPASLSGKRK
+1773 APPVSLSGKRK
-1784 LIASEDER
+1784 LITSEDER

-1802 VVKPGALRGGE
+1802 VIKPGAVRAGE
-1813 FVSTCEGVDS
+1813 IVSTCEGVD
-1823 ADPPVLEGDHGPLP
+1823 AVDPPVLEGDHGPLP

-1853 TPSDKLVNHQKPS
+1853 TPSDKLANHQKPS

-1887 HYIAKQL
+1887 HYIAQQL

-2016 HYSNAHNKDLAL
+2016 HYSNAHNKDIAL

-2043 ILKCAEA
+2043 VLKCAEA

-2064 LIAGKRVGYKQ
+2064 LIAGERVGYKQ
-2075 HPKYKHDCVSH
+2075 HPKYKHDYVP

>member
-1 MVAVQGTRC
+1 
-10 LVWAGARARGF
+10 
-21 LMKRGSGEHRADTS
+21 
-35 RPDPASGPDLRRTL
+35 
-49 ARYVCQLAAFALERA
+49 
-64 TRTEDAMFFVS
+64 
-75 GSRGEAERAAQLRAR
+75 
-90 RRSRSGAV
+90 
-98 SVPILPGPGAGSHPA
+98 
-113 GSRCRFPSCRV
+113 
-124 LVSVPILP
+124 
-132 GPGAGSPRPASPRE
+132 
-146 QRGADGAGAPIGARQ
+146 
-161 DGGGGKCGWVGR
+161 
-173 RAGGVGPGRAPQPVA
+173 
-188 SCMERGG
+188 
-195 SSQLD
+195 SQLD
-200 PGFSQQDTPVLIVED
+200 PGFSQQDTPLLIVED
-215 SQPQGAEADV
+215 SQPQGAEAEADA
-225 ERVWLSVLA
+225 ERAWLGVPA
-234 RRPPARR
+234 RRLPARR

-251 GPAGSRAPRERLAE
+251 GPAGGRAPRERLAGKGGARRHGGSGYRGRANGAVLAE

-272 PSPSG
+272 PSASG
-277 PRGCVVEESPPPDGE
+277 PRGCVAEGPPPPDGE

-304 GDVEDCA
+304 GDVEDSP
-311 SSLCVEDTG
+311 SSCVEDTG

-333 SQDFESDFVPG
+333 SQDFESDFMPN
-344 EGDARYQLHSGPAV
+344 EGDARYQLHTGAAV
-358 LSSRLVRNESKYG
+358 LSSRLVKNESTYE
-371 LCGDNTESDSSTE
+371 LCGDNTETDSSTE
-384 AHTALE
+384 THTALE

-398 SKTVSCISRTL
+398 TL
-409 QEAEEHTRKKTPV
+409 QEAEGHTRKKTPV
-422 SDASKTEESLVSHH
+422 SDASKTEESLGSGHE
-436 DESDIL
+436 ESDIL

-450 DNHATAT
+450 ENHATAT
-457 VGSGCPIIRVEEGSS
+457 TRSGSPITRVEEGSS
-472 LTCTPACSLQVLQL
+472 LACTPARSLQVLQL
-486 SGQTF
+486 SGQAF
-491 VQEGHSIVSSDLVV
+491 LVQEGHSIVSSGLVI
-505 PPPVSF
+505 PPSVSF

-516 VPSSPTEQEQAKDEQ
+516 VPCSPTEQKQAKGNIFLHTVCDCVSVHWYSQNLQLFQSLLKLCLKSRAGLRTVNGDEQ
-531 MDISIPAEGRELMKK
+531 MDKSIPAEGRELMQK
-546 QRGDTLMEM
+546 QRGEMLVEM
-555 ALPCIPPRPLVQ
+555 AVPCIPPRPLVQ

-572 PVSQSAPNFFPGS
+572 PLFQSASTFFPGS

-608 HEGEEKTSL
+608 HEGEEKTA
-617 KTALTPLCLP
+617 ALTTLCLP
-627 GSTDALSVMSADDSV
+627 GDLSGSTDDLSKMSTDDFV
-642 SQPPESC
+642 SQHPESC
-649 ELMLS
+649 KLMLS
-654 ASACSQPTDTDNSS
+654 ASACSQPVNTDVTS
-668 GSLNTCQDNETT
+668 GSPYTGQDSETT
-680 QVERISECK
+680 QVQRISECK
-689 ASDSRLCSVENDKI
+689 ASDSRRCSVEKGKI
-703 KLNVGDEAPS
+703 KVNADDQAPS
-713 ENGEE
+713 ENYEKA
-718 TKKEDVGT
+718 KKEDIETTG
-726 ACEMPVGQ
+726 MPVGQ
-734 SASAGVAGDGPLA
+734 FVSAGVAGDGPLA
-747 PTVHQEI
+747 PTVHQELE
-754 KCISGSQAAADQSG
+754 CISGSQAAADQSG
-768 LPEILSYAQETSKPE
+768 LPEILSSARETSKPE
-783 AVPETQCEEQEEK
+783 VVPETQCEEQEK

-805 EDRSPGNIKLSHKF
+805 KDGSLVNVTLSHRF
-819 ILEREGQCQE
+819 ILEREGRCHE
-829 DTEVNDT
+829 GTEVNDY
-836 CKNSKNVVQELEK
+836 CKNRKNVAQELEK
-849 SGPERQ
+849 IGPECQ
-855 GKEALKGCTLDAGKV
+855 VKEALKGCIFDAGEA
-870 KNMDKLSFKAVA
+870 KNMDKLSFHTVEE
-882 GNVAK
+882 NMAK
-887 LNEVLAMPS
+887 LNEVLAKPS

-914 QSELAL
+914 QSEVAL
-920 CDKNH
+920 CAKKH
-925 PDRSELGQVMIIS
+925 PDCSELGQVMIVS
-938 NQPSLQERGVETW
+938 NQPSLQERRVERP
-951 VVQHENQVLKNMED
+951 VVQPKNPMPKNMED
-965 TVGTR
+965 TVTTR
-970 NLEQEEQMQPQEK
+970 NLDQEEQMQTQEK
-983 ATSKSPSP
+983 TTSKSPSP
-991 SSGTPFCFTLL
+991 SSGTLFPFSLP

-1029 STPIVDD
+1029 STPIVDG

-1056 NNVTVESVVV
+1056 NNITVESAVA
-1066 SADVSEVCEKGE
+1066 SADVSEVCEKGG

-1117 DRKDGS
+1117 DRRDGS

-1131 SSQKASSVFSHV
+1131 SSQKASSVFSRV
-1143 CEVHREDETR
+1143 CEVRREDEAR

-1159 SSFRGDLYI
+1159 SPFRGDLFV

-1174 DAELRTNPSD
+1174 DTELCTNPSD
-1184 YQQQKADGSGGQ
+1184 WQYQQQKADDSRGQ

-1207 HQRSSCAEDGESL
+1207 HQQSSGAEDEKSM
-1220 EIDVVSTQA
+1220 EADVSTPA

-1240 KAIKIDQSQ
+1240 KAVKIDQSQ
-1249 ERWKNIKNK
+1249 ERWENVKNK
-1258 GIQTTEG
+1258 GIQTTAD
-1265 CLFTPTTVTTS
+1265 CLFTPRTVTTA
-1276 TQTSEEICRQVEM
+1276 TQTEEICRQVEM

-1315 NTSGDDTDSLHC
+1315 NTSGDDMDSLHS
-1327 QGEEEFNLL
+1327 QGEEELNFL
-1336 HPPKGRVQHRHMR
+1336 HPPKGQVQRRHMR

-1386 ECQECETDMSSRT
+1386 ECQECETDMSSSRT

-1430 SSGHSATHSSSSSG
+1430 SSGHSAMHSSSSSG

-1453 VCGTE
+1453 VCGAETG
-1458 SREFALPVGRGILG
+1458 EFALPIGRGILG
-1472 KLSPRKGAG
+1472 KLSPRKGPG
-1481 QPASP
+1481 QPAPP
-1486 LRVSQTGALLCEEE
+1486 LRVSQTGALPCEEE
-1500 EDCMPGTHQGG
+1500 EDSMPGSRQAG

-1534 DLAGLPGLEDLSSTA
+1534 DLAGLPGMEDLSTTA

-1556 TRSVRLPDGG
+1556 THSVHLPDGG
-1566 EKSDTSRFCA
+1566 EKSDTSGFCA

-1588 GVTAPSDC
+1588 VETGPLDC

-1647 GKDILV
+1647 GKDILL

-1695 QRKWYKRMAVILS
+1695 QRKWYKRKAVILS

-1773 VPPASLSGKRK
+1773 VPPVSLSGKRK
-1784 LIASEDER
+1784 LIASEDDR

-1802 VVKPGALRGGE
+1802 MIKSGAVRGGE
-1813 FVSTCEGVDS
+1813 FVSTCEGVDA

-1853 TPSDKLVNHQKPS
+1853 TPSDKLVSHQKLS

-1887 HYIAKQL
+1887 HYIAQQL

-1938 CVSHIWVHDSCHAN
+1938 CVSHVWVHDSCHAN

-1984 NLKVLLVSDQQE
+1984 NLKVLVVSDQQE

-2016 HYSNAHNKDLAL
+2016 HYSNAHNKDIAL

-2043 ILKCAEA
+2043 VLKCAEA

-2064 LIAGKRVGYKQ
+2064 LIAGERVGYKQ
-2075 HPKYKHDCVSH
+2075 HPKYKHDYV

>member
-1 MVAVQGTRC
+1 
-10 LVWAGARARGF
+10 
-21 LMKRGSGEHRADTS
+21 
-35 RPDPASGPDLRRTL
+35 
-49 ARYVCQLAAFALERA
+49 
-64 TRTEDAMFFVS
+64 
-75 GSRGEAERAAQLRAR
+75 
-90 RRSRSGAV
+90 
-98 SVPILPGPGAGSHPA
+98 
-113 GSRCRFPSCRV
+113 
-124 LVSVPILP
+124 
-132 GPGAGSPRPASPRE
+132 
-146 QRGADGAGAPIGARQ
+146 
-161 DGGGGKCGWVGR
+161 
-173 RAGGVGPGRAPQPVA
+173 
-188 SCMERGG
+188 MERGG

-200 PGFSQQDTPVLIVED
+200 PGFSQQDTPLLIVED
-215 SQPQGAEADV
+215 SQPQGAEADA
-225 ERVWLSVLA
+225 ERAWLGALA
-234 RRPPARR
+234 HRLPARR
-241 SPSPVLDIVC
+241 SPSPVLDIVR
-251 GPAGSRAPRERLAE
+251 GPAGSRAPRERLAGRGGARGHGGSGYRGRADGAVLAE

-272 PSPSG
+272 PSASG
-277 PRGCVVEESPPPDGE
+277 ARGCAAEESPAPDRE

-304 GDVEDCA
+304 GDVEDYA
-311 SSLCVEDTG
+311 SSPCVEDTG

-333 SQDFESDFVPG
+333 SQDFESDLVPS
-344 EGDARYQLHSGPAV
+344 EGDARHPLHSGPAV
-358 LSSRLVRNESKYG
+358 LSSRLVKNESKYEF
-371 LCGDNTESDSSTE
+371 CADNTETDSSTE

-398 SKTVSCISRTL
+398 TL
-409 QEAEEHTRKKTPV
+409 QEAEEHTRKETPV
-422 SDASKTEESLVSHH
+422 SGASNTEESLGSGHE
-436 DESDIL
+436 ESDIL

-450 DNHATAT
+450 DNHAT
-457 VGSGCPIIRVEEGSS
+457 GSGSPMTRVEEGSS
-472 LTCTPACSLQVLQL
+472 LACTPAHSLQVLQL
-486 SGQTF
+486 SGQAF
-491 VQEGHSIVSSDLVV
+491 LVQEGDSTVSSGLVI

-516 VPSSPTEQEQAKDEQ
+516 VPSSPTEQGKAEDEQ
-531 MDISIPAEGRELMKK
+531 MDVSIPADGRELMQK
-546 QRGDTLMEM
+546 QRGDMLVEM
-555 ALPCIPPRPLVQ
+555 AFPCIPPRPLAQ

-572 PVSQSAPNFFPGS
+572 PVSQSAPAFPGS
-585 LPIPSQPEF
+585 LAIPSQPEF
-594 SHDIFVPTQSPEKK
+594 SHDIFVPTQSPENK
-608 HEGEEKTSL
+608 HEEEEEKT
-617 KTALTPLCLP
+617 AGLTPLCLP
-627 GSTDALSVMSADDSV
+627 GDLSGSTDALSKMSTDDSV
-642 SQPPESC
+642 LQPPDSC
-649 ELMLS
+649 KLMLS
-654 ASACSQPTDTDNSS
+654 ASACSQPTNTDISS
-668 GSLNTCQDNETT
+668 GSLNMDQDSETT
-680 QVERISECK
+680 QIERISECK
-689 ASDSRLCSVENDKI
+689 ASDSRLCSVENEKI
-703 KLNVGDEAPS
+703 KLKVNAGDQAPS
-713 ENGEE
+713 ENCEKA
-718 TKKEDVGT
+718 KKEDVVTTG
-726 ACEMPVGQ
+726 MPVGQ
-734 SASAGVAGDGPLA
+734 FVSVGVGGDGPLTFA
-747 PTVHQEI
+747 VHQKIE
-754 KCISGSQAAADQSG
+754 CISGNQAAADQSG

-783 AVPETQCEEQEEK
+783 AVPEAQCEEQEEK
-796 LQVKEKQIK
+796 LQIKEKQIT
-805 EDRSPGNIKLSHKF
+805 EDRSLVNITLSHRF
-819 ILEREGQCQE
+819 ILEREGQCIE
-829 DTEVNDT
+829 DTEMNDS
-836 CKNSKNVVQELEK
+836 CKNSQNVAQELEK
-849 SGPERQ
+849 VGPECQ
-855 GKEALKGCTLDAGKV
+855 GKELKGCTLDAGEAKS
-870 KNMDKLSFKAVA
+870 MDKMTA
-882 GNVAK
+882 NMAK
-887 LNEVLAMPS
+887 LNEVLAKPS
-896 VGELLEQH
+896 AGEFLEQR

-909 LKSDV
+909 LKTDV
-914 QSELAL
+914 QSEVAL
-920 CDKNH
+920 CAKNRL
-925 PDRSELGQVMIIS
+925 DGSELGQAVVIS
-938 NQPSLQERGVETW
+938 SQPSLQGRGFEAHVA
-951 VVQHENQVLKNMED
+951 QHENLVPKSTED
-965 TVGTR
+965 TVTAR

-991 SSGTPFCFTLL
+991 SSGTPFHFTLP

-1036 TCPDSTIATSDVTA
+1036 SCPDSTIATSDVTA

-1056 NNVTVESVVV
+1056 NNVTVESAVV
-1066 SADVSEVCEKGE
+1066 SADVSEVYEKEE

-1090 LRMNPVTPVNDG
+1090 LRMNLVTPVNDG

-1123 SAAAEAAA
+1123 PAAAEAAA
-1131 SSQKASSVFSHV
+1131 SSQKASSVFSRV
-1143 CEVHREDETR
+1143 CEVRREDEAR

-1159 SSFRGDLYI
+1159 SPFRGDQLI
-1168 FPGTQE
+1168 FPGPQE
-1174 DAELRTNPSD
+1174 DAEIHTNPSD
-1184 YQQQKADGSGGQ
+1184 WQHQQQKADSSGGQ
-1196 ILIPQRMQQDC
+1196 SLIPQRMQQDC
-1207 HQRSSCAEDGESL
+1207 HQQSSDAEDGESM
-1220 EIDVVSTQA
+1220 ETDVVSTQA
-1229 EDGRRMQRKQS
+1229 EDRRRMQRKQS
-1240 KAIKIDQSQ
+1240 KAVQINQSQ
-1249 ERWKNIKNK
+1249 ERWENIESK
-1258 GIQTTEG
+1258 GIQTTAD
-1265 CLFTPTTVTTS
+1265 CLFTPTTVTTA

-1289 GTSMSGQRP
+1289 GTSMSGQKP
-1298 GQQDVNIQTDES
+1298 GQQDVNIQTDEC

-1315 NTSGDDTDSLHC
+1315 NTSGDDTDSLRS

-1336 HPPKGRVQHRHMR
+1336 HPPKGRVQRRHMR

-1357 VTRVITDVYYINGAE
+1357 VTRVITDVYYVNGAE

-1386 ECQECETDMSSRT
+1386 ECQECETDMSPSRT

-1444 RGTGAVKGK
+1444 QGTGAVKGK

-1458 SREFALPVGRGILG
+1458 TGEFALPIGRGILG

-1486 LRVSQTGALLCEEE
+1486 LRVSQTGAPPCEEE
-1500 EDCMPGTHQGG
+1500 DDCMPGTHQAG
-1511 RAPVTLRGR
+1511 RTPVTPRGR

-1534 DLAGLPGLEDLSSTA
+1534 DLAGLPGMEDLSTTA

-1566 EKSDTSRFCA
+1566 EKSDSSGFCA
-1576 LRRSDSPEIPLQ
+1576 LRRSNSPEIPFQ
-1588 GVTAPSDC
+1588 VVTVPSGC
-1596 ADSSTGSSFVG
+1596 ADSSTGSTFVG

-1647 GKDILV
+1647 GKDILL

-1708 LEQGN
+1708 QEQGN

-1724 EPVTPLTKA
+1724 EPVTPVTKA

-1784 LIASEDER
+1784 LLASEDER

-1802 VVKPGALRGGE
+1802 MIKPRAVRGGE
-1813 FVSTCEGVDS
+1813 FVSTCEGVDA
-1823 ADPPVLEGDHGPLP
+1823 ADPPVLDSNHGPLP

-1887 HYIAKQL
+1887 HYIAQQL

-1923 CRTRKYLLCLARGIP
+1923 CRTQKYLLCLARGIP
-1938 CVSHIWVHDSCHAN
+1938 CVSYIWVHDSCHAN

-1969 EQKLLEWHPRENPFH
+1969 EQKLLEWHPRENLFH

-2016 HYSNAHNKDLAL
+2016 HYSHAHNKDIAL

-2043 ILKCAEA
+2043 VLKCAEA

-2064 LIAGKRVGYKQ
+2064 LIAGERVGYKQ
-2075 HPKYKHDCVSH
+2075 HPKYKHDYVPL

>member
-1 MVAVQGTRC
+1 
-10 LVWAGARARGF
+10 
-21 LMKRGSGEHRADTS
+21 
-35 RPDPASGPDLRRTL
+35 
-49 ARYVCQLAAFALERA
+49 
-64 TRTEDAMFFVS
+64 
-75 GSRGEAERAAQLRAR
+75 
-90 RRSRSGAV
+90 
-98 SVPILPGPGAGSHPA
+98 
-113 GSRCRFPSCRV
+113 
-124 LVSVPILP
+124 
-132 GPGAGSPRPASPRE
+132 
-146 QRGADGAGAPIGARQ
+146 
-161 DGGGGKCGWVGR
+161 
-173 RAGGVGPGRAPQPVA
+173 
-188 SCMERGG
+188 MERGG

-200 PGFSQQDTPVLIVED
+200 PGFSQQGTPLLIVED
-215 SQPQGAEADV
+215 SQPQGHRPRSCWQPGAAG
-225 ERVWLSVLA
+225 A
-234 RRPPARR
+234 TRRAHGEPGPPEHLWTAGLR
-241 SPSPVLDIVC
+241 SGGVSSSRPGEQVRGVRQMAAL
-251 GPAGSRAPRERLAE
+251 GSRLSGLLKSLSWRTGREGGLAAVAAVLGPGQDVRCGGLGAPGRCQVTPRNE
-265 PMESPAR
+265 
-272 PSPSG
+272 
-277 PRGCVVEESPPPDGE
+277 PRGGGLQEPLRDVSECLYC
-292 SSALGKAGERSE
+292 SALGKAGERSE

-311 SSLCVEDTG
+311 SLPCVEDTG

-333 SQDFESDFVPG
+333 SQDFESDLVPS
-344 EGDARYQLHSGPAV
+344 EGDARHQLHSGPTV
-358 LSSRLVRNESKYG
+358 VSSRLVKNESKYEFFA
-371 LCGDNTESDSSTE
+371 DNIETDSSTE

-398 SKTVSCISRTL
+398 TL
-409 QEAEEHTRKKTPV
+409 QVAEEHTRKETPV
-422 SDASKTEESLVSHH
+422 SGASKTEESLGSGHE
-436 DESDIL
+436 ESDIL

-450 DNHATAT
+450 ENHATAT
-457 VGSGCPIIRVEEGSS
+457 AGSGSLITKVEEGNS
-472 LTCTPACSLQVLQL
+472 LACTPARSLQVLQL
-486 SGQTF
+486 SGQAF
-491 VQEGHSIVSSDLVV
+491 LVQEGDSTVSSGLVI

-516 VPSSPTEQEQAKDEQ
+516 VPSSPTEQGK
-531 MDISIPAEGRELMKK
+531 AEDGRELMQK
-546 QRGDTLMEM
+546 QKGDMLVEM
-555 ALPCIPPRPLVQ
+555 AFPCIPPRPLAQ

-572 PVSQSAPNFFPGS
+572 PVSQSAPTFFPGS
-585 LPIPSQPEF
+585 LTMPSQPEF
-594 SHDIFVPTQSPEKK
+594 SHDIFVPTQSPENK
-608 HEGEEKTSL
+608 HGEEKT
-617 KTALTPLCLP
+617 AGLTPLCLP
-627 GSTDALSVMSADDSV
+627 GDLSGSTDALSKMSTDDSV
-642 SQPPESC
+642 LQPPDSC
-649 ELMLS
+649 KLMLS
-654 ASACSQPTDTDNSS
+654 ASACSQPTNTDISS
-668 GSLNTCQDNETT
+668 GSLNTGQDCETT

-689 ASDSRLCSVENDKI
+689 ASDSRLCSVENEKI
-703 KLNVGDEAPS
+703 KLKVNAGDQAPS
-713 ENGEE
+713 ENGEKA
-718 TKKEDVGT
+718 KKENVETPG
-726 ACEMPVGQ
+726 MPVGQ
-734 SASAGVAGDGPLA
+734 FVSADVGEDGPLA
-747 PTVHQEI
+747 STIHREI
-754 KCISGSQAAADQSG
+754 ECISGSQAAADQSG
-768 LPEILSYAQETSKPE
+768 LLEILSYAQESSKPE

-796 LQVKEKQIK
+796 LQIKEKQIK
-805 EDRSPGNIKLSHKF
+805 EDRSVVNITLSHRF
-819 ILEREGQCQE
+819 ILEREGQCHE
-829 DTEVNDT
+829 DKEVNDS
-836 CKNSKNVVQELEK
+836 CKNSKNVAQELEK
-849 SGPERQ
+849 VGPECQ
-855 GKEALKGCTLDAGKV
+855 GKEALKACTFDTGEAKI
-870 KNMDKLSFKAVA
+870 MDKMTT
-882 GNVAK
+882 NMAK
-887 LNEVLAMPS
+887 LNEVLAKPS

-904 NLLPK
+904 DLLPK

-914 QSELAL
+914 QSEVAL
-920 CDKNH
+920 CAKNH
-925 PDRSELGQVMIIS
+925 PDCSELGQVVITS
-938 NQPSLQERGVETW
+938 NQPSLQERGFETH
-951 VVQHENQVLKNMED
+951 VVQHENLVPKSMED
-965 TVGTR
+965 TVMTR

-991 SSGTPFCFTLL
+991 SSGTPFHFTLP

-1056 NNVTVESVVV
+1056 NDVTVESAVV
-1066 SADVSEVCEKGE
+1066 SADVSEVYEKGE
-1078 SGVVPESDAKLS
+1078 SGVVPELDAKLS
-1090 LRMNPVTPVNDG
+1090 LRMNLVTPVNDG

-1131 SSQKASSVFSHV
+1131 SSQKASSVFSRV
-1143 CEVHREDETR
+1143 CEVRREDEAR

-1159 SSFRGDLYI
+1159 SPFRGDQLF

-1174 DAELRTNPSD
+1174 DAELHTNPSD
-1184 YQQQKADGSGGQ
+1184 WQYQQQKADGSGGQ
-1196 ILIPQRMQQDC
+1196 SLIPRRMQQDC
-1207 HQRSSCAEDGESL
+1207 HQQSSGAEDGESM
-1220 EIDVVSTQA
+1220 ETDVVSTQA
-1229 EDGRRMQRKQS
+1229 EDRRRMQRKQS
-1240 KAIKIDQSQ
+1240 KAVQIDQSQ
-1249 ERWKNIKNK
+1249 DRWENIKNK
-1258 GIQTTEG
+1258 GIQTTAD
-1265 CLFTPTTVTTS
+1265 CLFTRTTVTTA
-1276 TQTSEEICRQVEM
+1276 TQTSEEICRQVET
-1289 GTSMSGQRP
+1289 GTSMSGQKP
-1298 GQQDVNIQTDES
+1298 GQQDVSVQTDES

-1315 NTSGDDTDSLHC
+1315 NTSGDDTDSLRS

-1336 HPPKGRVQHRHMR
+1336 HPPKGQVQRRHMR

-1386 ECQECETDMSSRT
+1386 ECQECETDMSPSRT

-1430 SSGHSATHSSSSSG
+1430 SSGHSATHSSGISG

-1458 SREFALPVGRGILG
+1458 TSEFALPIGRGILG

-1486 LRVSQTGALLCEEE
+1486 LRVSQTGALPCEEE
-1500 EDCMPGTHQGG
+1500 EDCMPGTCQAG

-1534 DLAGLPGLEDLSSTA
+1534 DLAGLPGMEDLSTTA

-1566 EKSDTSRFCA
+1566 EKSGISGFCA
-1576 LRRSDSPEIPLQ
+1576 LRRSDSPEIPFQ
-1588 GVTAPSDC
+1588 VVTVPLDC

-1615 SNGYFYSGMITRDVG
+1615 LNGYFYSGRITQDVG
-1630 AGKYKLLFD
+1630 AGKYKLCFD
-1639 DGYECDVL
+1639 DGHECDVL
-1647 GKDILV
+1647 GRDILL

-1695 QRKWYKRMAVILS
+1695 QRKWYKQMAVILS
-1708 LEQGN
+1708 QEQGN

-1724 EPVTPLTKA
+1724 EPVTPVTKA

-1754 PSTSSSSTTP
+1754 PSASSSSTTP

-1773 VPPASLSGKRK
+1773 VPPVSLSGKRK
-1784 LIASEDER
+1784 LLASEDER

-1802 VVKPGALRGGE
+1802 VIKPGAVRGGE
-1813 FVSTCEGVDS
+1813 FLSTCEGADV
-1823 ADPPVLEGDHGPLP
+1823 ADPPVLHSDHGPLP

-1853 TPSDKLVNHQKPS
+1853 TPSDKSVNHQKPS

-1887 HYIAKQL
+1887 HYVAQQL

-1923 CRTRKYLLCLARGIP
+1923 CRTQKYLLCLARGIP

-2016 HYSNAHNKDLAL
+2016 HYSRAQNKDIAL

-2043 ILKCAEA
+2043 VLKCAEA

-2064 LIAGKRVGYKQ
+2064 LIAGERVGYKQ
-2075 HPKYKHDCVSH
+2075 HPKYKHDYVPH

>member
-1 MVAVQGTRC
+1 
-10 LVWAGARARGF
+10 
-21 LMKRGSGEHRADTS
+21 
-35 RPDPASGPDLRRTL
+35 
-49 ARYVCQLAAFALERA
+49 
-64 TRTEDAMFFVS
+64 
-75 GSRGEAERAAQLRAR
+75 
-90 RRSRSGAV
+90 
-98 SVPILPGPGAGSHPA
+98 
-113 GSRCRFPSCRV
+113 
-124 LVSVPILP
+124 
-132 GPGAGSPRPASPRE
+132 
-146 QRGADGAGAPIGARQ
+146 
-161 DGGGGKCGWVGR
+161 
-173 RAGGVGPGRAPQPVA
+173 
-188 SCMERGG
+188 MERGG

-200 PGFSQQDTPVLIVED
+200 PGFSQQSTPLLIVED
-215 SQPQGAEADV
+215 SQSQGAEADV
-225 ERVWLSVLA
+225 ERAWLGVPA
-234 RRPPARR
+234 RQLSARR
-241 SPSPVLDIVC
+241 SPSPVLDIIC
-251 GPAGSRAPRERLAE
+251 GPAGSRAPREPLAE
-265 PMESPAR
+265 PMESAAR
-272 PSPSG
+272 PSASG
-277 PRGCVVEESPPPDGE
+277 ARGCAAEESPPPDGD
-292 SSALGKAGERSE
+292 SSALGKARERSE

-311 SSLCVEDTG
+311 SLPCGEDTG

-333 SQDFESDFVPG
+333 SQDFESDFVHN
-344 EGDARYQLHSGPAV
+344 EGDAGHQLHSGPAV
-358 LSSRLVRNESKYG
+358 LPSRLVKNESNYE
-371 LCGDNTESDSSTE
+371 TDSSTE
-384 AHTALE
+384 ADTTLE
-390 SQAEKSER
+390 SQAEKSE
-398 SKTVSCISRTL
+398 RTL
-409 QEAEEHTRKKTPV
+409 QEAEEHTRKRAPV
-422 SDASKTEESLVSHH
+422 SDASKPEESLDCGHE
-436 DESDIL
+436 ESDIL
-442 STQEEMFP
+442 STQEELFP
-450 DNHATAT
+450 ENHATAAA
-457 VGSGCPIIRVEEGSS
+457 GSGCAITRMEEGSS
-472 LTCTPACSLQVLQL
+472 LACTPARSLQVLQL
-486 SGQTF
+486 SGQALLA
-491 VQEGHSIVSSDLVV
+491 QEGHSTVSSGLVS
-505 PPPVSF
+505 PPSVSF

-516 VPSSPTEQEQAKDEQ
+516 VPSSPTEQKQVEDEQ
-531 MDISIPAEGRELMKK
+531 MDLSIPAEERELM
-546 QRGDTLMEM
+546 QQQGGDMLVEM

-572 PVSQSAPNFFPGS
+572 PVSQSAPTFFPGS

-594 SHDIFVPTQSPEKK
+594 SHDIFVPTQSPERK
-608 HEGEEKTSL
+608 HEGEEKSA
-617 KTALTPLCLP
+617 ALTPLRLP
-627 GSTDALSVMSADDSV
+627 GDVSGSTDALSKISTDDSV

-649 ELMLS
+649 KLMLS
-654 ASACSQPTDTDNSS
+654 ASACSQPTNTDISS
-668 GSLNTCQDNETT
+668 GFLNTGQDSENT
-680 QVERISECK
+680 QIERISECK
-689 ASDSRLCSVENDKI
+689 ASDSRLCSLENDKI
-703 KLNVGDEAPS
+703 KLKVNAGDQAPS
-713 ENGEE
+713 ENCEKA
-718 TKKEDVGT
+718 KKEDVETTGVP
-726 ACEMPVGQ
+726 AGQ
-734 SASAGVAGDGPLA
+734 FVNAGVSGGEPFA

-754 KCISGSQAAADQSG
+754 ECVSGSQAAANQSG
-768 LPEILSYAQETSKPE
+768 LPEILSYAQETSKHE
-783 AVPETQCEEQEEK
+783 AVPETPCEEQEER

-805 EDRSPGNIKLSHKF
+805 EDRSPVNATFSHRF
-819 ILEREGQCQE
+819 IFEREGQCHE
-829 DTEVNDT
+829 DTEVNDS
-836 CKNSKNVVQELEK
+836 CKNSNSVAQELEK
-849 SGPERQ
+849 IGPECQ
-855 GKEALKGCTLDAGKV
+855 GKEALKGCTSVSGEA

-882 GNVAK
+882 ENMAK
-887 LNEVLAMPS
+887 LNEVLAKPS

-914 QSELAL
+914 QSEVAL
-920 CDKNH
+920 CAKIH
-925 PDRSELGQVMIIS
+925 ASCSELEQVMIIS
-938 NQPSLQERGVETW
+938 NQPSLQERGVEAR
-951 VVQHENQVLKNMED
+951 VVQQEDQVPKNVED
-965 TVGTR
+965 TLTTR
-970 NLEQEEQMQPQEK
+970 NLEQQEQMQPQK

-991 SSGTPFCFTLL
+991 CSGTPFHFTLP

-1036 TCPDSTIATSDVTA
+1036 NCPDSTIATSDVTA

-1056 NNVTVESVVV
+1056 SDVTVESAVV

-1078 SGVVPESDAKLS
+1078 SGGVPESDAKLS
-1090 LRMNPVTPVNDG
+1090 LRMNPATPVNDG

-1123 SAAAEAAA
+1123 AAEAAA
-1131 SSQKASSVFSHV
+1131 SSQKAPSVFSRV
-1143 CEVHREDETR
+1143 CEVHREDEAR

-1159 SSFRGDLYI
+1159 STFRGDLFS
-1168 FPGTQE
+1168 FPGAQE
-1174 DAELRTNPSD
+1174 GVELHTNPGGWQC
-1184 YQQQKADGSGGQ
+1184 QQQKADGSGGQ

-1207 HQRSSCAEDGESL
+1207 RQQSSGTGGGESM
-1220 EIDVVSTQA
+1220 ETDVVSTQA
-1229 EDGRRMQRKQS
+1229 EDGRKMQRNQR
-1240 KAIKIDQSQ
+1240 KAVKIDQSQ
-1249 ERWKNIKNK
+1249 ERWENIKNK
-1258 GIQTTEG
+1258 GIQTTAD
-1265 CLFTPTTVTTS
+1265 CLFTPTTVTTA

-1315 NTSGDDTDSLHC
+1315 NTSGDDTDSLRS

-1336 HPPKGRVQHRHMR
+1336 HPPKGRVQRRHLR

-1386 ECQECETDMSSRT
+1386 ECQECETDMSSSRT

-1430 SSGHSATHSSSSSG
+1430 SSGHSVTHSSSSSSG

-1458 SREFALPVGRGILG
+1458 TGEFALPIGRGVLG

-1486 LRVSQTGALLCEEE
+1486 LRVCQTGALPCEEE
-1500 EDCMPGTHQGG
+1500 EDSIPGTRQAG

-1534 DLAGLPGLEDLSSTA
+1534 DLAGLPGMEDLSTTA

-1566 EKSDTSRFCA
+1566 EKSDTAGFCA

-1588 GVTAPSDC
+1588 VVTGPSDC
-1596 ADSSTGSSFVG
+1596 TDASTGSSFVG

-1615 SNGYFYSGMITRDVG
+1615 SNEYFYSGTITQDVG

-1647 GKDILV
+1647 GKDILL

-1695 QRKWYKRMAVILS
+1695 QRKWYKRMSVILS

-1764 TRKGQESPR
+1764 TRKGQESR
-1773 VPPASLSGKRK
+1773 RAPPVSMSGKRK
-1784 LIASEDER
+1784 LIASEEER

-1802 VVKPGALRGGE
+1802 MAKPGAVRGGE
-1813 FVSTCEGVDS
+1813 FASTCEGVDA

-1837 HNKTLFLGY
+1837 RNKTLFLGY

-1853 TPSDKLVNHQKPS
+1853 TPSDKLVNHEKPS

-1887 HYIAKQL
+1887 HYIAQQL

-1911 AAYQCL
+1911 AAYKCL

-1984 NLKVLLVSDQQE
+1984 KLRVLLVSDQQE

-2016 HYSNAHNKDLAL
+2016 HYSNAQNKDIAL

-2043 ILKCAEA
+2043 VLKCAEA

-2064 LIAGKRVGYKQ
+2064 LIAGERVGYKQ
-2075 HPKYKHDCVSH
+2075 HPKYKHDYVPH

>member
-1 MVAVQGTRC
+1 
-10 LVWAGARARGF
+10 
-21 LMKRGSGEHRADTS
+21 
-35 RPDPASGPDLRRTL
+35 
-49 ARYVCQLAAFALERA
+49 
-64 TRTEDAMFFVS
+64 
-75 GSRGEAERAAQLRAR
+75 
-90 RRSRSGAV
+90 
-98 SVPILPGPGAGSHPA
+98 
-113 GSRCRFPSCRV
+113 
-124 LVSVPILP
+124 
-132 GPGAGSPRPASPRE
+132 
-146 QRGADGAGAPIGARQ
+146 
-161 DGGGGKCGWVGR
+161 
-173 RAGGVGPGRAPQPVA
+173 
-188 SCMERGG
+188 MERGG

-200 PGFSQQDTPVLIVED
+200 PGFSQQDTPLLIVED
-215 SQPQGAEADV
+215 SQPQGAEADA
-225 ERVWLSVLA
+225 ERAWLGVLA
-234 RRPPARR
+234 RRLPVRR

-251 GPAGSRAPRERLAE
+251 GPANSRAPRERLAE

-272 PSPSG
+272 PSASG
-277 PRGCVVEESPPPDGE
+277 PRDCAAEESPSPDGE
-292 SSALGKAGERSE
+292 SSALGRAGERSE

-311 SSLCVEDTG
+311 SPPCVEDTG

-333 SQDFESDFVPG
+333 SQDLESDFMPN
-344 EGDARYQLHSGPAV
+344 EGDARHHLHSGPAV
-358 LSSRLVRNESKYG
+358 LSSRLVKNESKYEI
-371 LCGDNTESDSSTE
+371 CGVNTETDSSTE

-398 SKTVSCISRTL
+398 TP
-409 QEAEEHTRKKTPV
+409 QGAEEHTRKKTPV
-422 SDASKTEESLVSHH
+422 SDASKTEESLGSGHE
-436 DESDIL
+436 ESDIL

-450 DNHATAT
+450 ENHATAT
-457 VGSGCPIIRVEEGSS
+457 ARSGCPITRVEEGSS
-472 LTCTPACSLQVLQL
+472 LACTPARSLQVLQL
-486 SGQTF
+486 SGQAF
-491 VQEGHSIVSSDLVV
+491 LVQEGHSIDSSGLVI

-516 VPSSPTEQEQAKDEQ
+516 VPSSPTEKQQAKDEQ
-531 MDISIPAEGRELMKK
+531 MDISIPGEGRELMQK
-546 QRGDTLMEM
+546 QRGDMLVEM
-555 ALPCIPPRPLVQ
+555 AVPCIPPRRLVQ

-572 PVSQSAPNFFPGS
+572 PVSQSAPTFFPGS

-594 SHDIFVPTQSPEKK
+594 SHDIFVPTPSPEKK
-608 HEGEEKTSL
+608 PEGEEKTA
-617 KTALTPLCLP
+617 ALTPLSLP
-627 GSTDALSVMSADDSV
+627 EDLSRSTDALSKMSTDDFM

-649 ELMLS
+649 KLMLS
-654 ASACSQPTDTDNSS
+654 ASASSQLMNTDISS
-668 GSLNTCQDNETT
+668 GSLNTGQDSETT

-689 ASDSRLCSVENDKI
+689 ASDSRLCSVENGKI
-703 KLNVGDEAPS
+703 KANAGDQAPS
-713 ENGEE
+713 ENCEKA
-718 TKKEDVGT
+718 KKEDVET
-726 ACEMPVGQ
+726 IEMPVGQ
-734 SASAGVAGDGPLA
+734 FVSAGVAQDGPLA
-747 PTVHQEI
+747 RTVHQE
-754 KCISGSQAAADQSG
+754 CISGSQAAADQSG
-768 LPEILSYAQETSKPE
+768 LPEILSYAREASKPG

-796 LQVKEKQIK
+796 LQVKEKQLK
-805 EDRSPGNIKLSHKF
+805 EDRSLVNITLSHRF
-819 ILEREGQCQE
+819 ILEREGQCHE
-829 DTEVNDT
+829 DTEVNDS
-836 CKNSKNVVQELEK
+836 CKNSKSIAQELEK
-849 SGPERQ
+849 IGPDCQ
-855 GKEALKGCTLDAGKV
+855 GKEGCTLDAGEA
-870 KNMDKLSFKAVA
+870 KNKDKLSFKAVA
-882 GNVAK
+882 ENTAK
-887 LNEVLAMPS
+887 LNEVLAKPS

-904 NLLPK
+904 NLQPK

-914 QSELAL
+914 QSEVAL
-920 CDKNH
+920 CAKKH
-925 PDRSELGQVMIIS
+925 PDCSELGQVMIIS
-938 NQPSLQERGVETW
+938 NQPSFQERGVETG
-951 VVQHENQVLKNMED
+951 VVQHKNPVPKNMED
-965 TVGTR
+965 TVTTR

-991 SSGTPFCFTLL
+991 SSGTLFHFTLP

-1014 TPPLTGHLKMGPRRH
+1014 TPPLTGHLKMGCRRH

-1036 TCPDSTIATSDVTA
+1036 DCPDSTIATSDVTA

-1056 NNVTVESVVV
+1056 NNVTVESAVV

-1078 SGVVPESDAKLS
+1078 YGVVPESDTKLS

-1123 SAAAEAAA
+1123 SAAAEAAV
-1131 SSQKASSVFSHV
+1131 SSQKASSVFSRV
-1143 CEVHREDETR
+1143 CEVRQEDEAR

-1159 SSFRGDLYI
+1159 SPFRGDAFV

-1174 DAELRTNPSD
+1174 DTELHTNPSD
-1184 YQQQKADGSGGQ
+1184 WQYQQQKADDSHGQ
-1196 ILIPQRMQQDC
+1196 ILVPQRMQQDC
-1207 HQRSSCAEDGESL
+1207 HQQSSGAEDSESM
-1220 EIDVVSTQA
+1220 ETDVVSPQA
-1229 EDGRRMQRKQS
+1229 EDRRRMQRKQS
-1240 KAIKIDQSQ
+1240 KVVKTDQSQ
-1249 ERWKNIKNK
+1249 EWWENIKNK
-1258 GIQTTEG
+1258 GIQTTAD
-1265 CLFTPTTVTTS
+1265 CLFTPTTVTTA
-1276 TQTSEEICRQVEM
+1276 TQTEEICRQVET

-1298 GQQDVNIQTDES
+1298 GQQDVNIQTDEN

-1315 NTSGDDTDSLHC
+1315 NPSGDDMDSLHS
-1327 QGEEEFNLL
+1327 QGEEEFNFL
-1336 HPPKGRVQHRHMR
+1336 HPPKGRVQRRHMR

-1386 ECQECETDMSSRT
+1386 ECQECETDMSSSRT

-1444 RGTGAVKGK
+1444 RGPGAVKGK
-1453 VCGTE
+1453 MCGTE
-1458 SREFALPVGRGILG
+1458 TGEFALPIGRG

-1486 LRVSQTGALLCEEE
+1486 LRVSQTGALPCEEE
-1500 EDCMPGTHQGG
+1500 EDSMPGTRQAG
-1511 RAPVTLRGR
+1511 RTTVSLRGR

-1534 DLAGLPGLEDLSSTA
+1534 DVAGLPGMEDLSITA

-1566 EKSDTSRFCA
+1566 EKSDTSGFCA

-1588 GVTAPSDC
+1588 VATGPSDC
-1596 ADSSTGSSFVG
+1596 ADSSIGSSFVG

-1615 SNGYFYSGMITRDVG
+1615 SNGYFYSGMITQDVG

-1647 GKDILV
+1647 GKDILL

-1695 QRKWYKRMAVILS
+1695 QRKWYNRKAVILS
-1708 LEQGN
+1708 MEQGN

-1773 VPPASLSGKRK
+1773 VPPVSLSGKRK

-1792 SPAKRGRKSA
+1792 SPAKRGRKSSMI
-1802 VVKPGALRGGE
+1802 KPGAVRGGE
-1813 FVSTCEGVDS
+1813 FVSTCEGVD
-1823 ADPPVLEGDHGPLP
+1823 ATDPPVLEGDHGPLP

-1853 TPSDKLVNHQKPS
+1853 TPSDKLVNHQKTS

-1877 DFLEM
+1877 DFLEV

-1887 HYIAKQL
+1887 HYVAQQL

-1938 CVSHIWVHDSCHAN
+1938 CVSHVWVHDSCHAN

-2005 LMTGGAASVKQ
+2005 LMTGGAVSVKQ
-2016 HYSNAHNKDLAL
+2016 HYSNSHNKDIAL

-2043 ILKCAEA
+2043 VLKCAEA

-2064 LIAGKRVGYKQ
+2064 LIAGERVGYKQ
-2075 HPKYKHDCVSH
+2075 HPKYKHDYVPH

>member
-1 MVAVQGTRC
+1 
-10 LVWAGARARGF
+10 
-21 LMKRGSGEHRADTS
+21 
-35 RPDPASGPDLRRTL
+35 
-49 ARYVCQLAAFALERA
+49 
-64 TRTEDAMFFVS
+64 
-75 GSRGEAERAAQLRAR
+75 
-90 RRSRSGAV
+90 
-98 SVPILPGPGAGSHPA
+98 
-113 GSRCRFPSCRV
+113 
-124 LVSVPILP
+124 
-132 GPGAGSPRPASPRE
+132 
-146 QRGADGAGAPIGARQ
+146 
-161 DGGGGKCGWVGR
+161 
-173 RAGGVGPGRAPQPVA
+173 
-188 SCMERGG
+188 MERGR

-200 PGFSQQDTPVLIVED
+200 PGFSQQDTPLLIVED
-215 SQPQGAEADV
+215 SQPQGAEADAQ
-225 ERVWLSVLA
+225 RAWLGL
-234 RRPPARR
+234 PARGLPAWR
-241 SPSPVLDIVC
+241 SPSPVLGIVC
-251 GPAGSRAPRERLAE
+251 GPARSRAPAGGGASRERLAGKGGAWGHGASGYRGRADGAALAD
-265 PMESPAR
+265 PMENLAR
-272 PSPSG
+272 PSASG
-277 PRGCVVEESPPPDGE
+277 PRDCVAEEAPPPDGE
-292 SSALGKAGERSE
+292 SSAFGKAGERSE
-304 GDVEDCA
+304 GDIEDCA
-311 SSLCVEDTG
+311 SSPCVEG

-333 SQDFESDFVPG
+333 SQDFESDFVPN
-344 EGDARYQLHSGPAV
+344 EGDARHQLHSGAAV
-358 LSSRLVRNESKYG
+358 LSSRLGKNESKYG
-371 LCGDNTESDSSTE
+371 KFSLQCCSLTLYFEF
-384 AHTALE
+384 L
-390 SQAEKSER
+390 R
-398 SKTVSCISRTL
+398 SKTMSCISRT
-409 QEAEEHTRKKTPV
+409 QEEEEHTRKKKPV
-422 SDASKTEESLVSHH
+422 SHASKTEESLGSAHE
-436 DESDIL
+436 ESDIL

-450 DNHATAT
+450 ENHAT
-457 VGSGCPIIRVEEGSS
+457 GSACPITRVEEGSS
-472 LTCTPACSLQVLQL
+472 LACTPGRSLQVLQL
-486 SGQTF
+486 SGQAF
-491 VQEGHSIVSSDLVV
+491 LVQEGHSIVSSGQVI
-505 PPPVSF
+505 PPVSF

-516 VPSSPTEQEQAKDEQ
+516 VPSSPTEQEQAKGNRFLHTICGRVSVHWFSQSLQPFQNVLKLYLKNEQ
-531 MDISIPAEGRELMKK
+531 MDISIPAEGRELMEK
-546 QRGDTLMEM
+546 QRGDILLEM

-572 PVSQSAPNFFPGS
+572 PVSQSAPTFFPGT

-594 SHDIFVPTQSPEKK
+594 SHDIFIPTQSPEKK
-608 HEGEEKTSL
+608 HEGEEKTA
-617 KTALTPLCLP
+617 ALTPLCLP
-627 GSTDALSVMSADDSV
+627 DLSGSTDALSKMSTDDSV

-649 ELMLS
+649 KLKLS
-654 ASACSQPTDTDNSS
+654 ASACSQPTNTDVSS
-668 GSLNTCQDNETT
+668 GSLKTGQDSETT

-689 ASDSRLCSVENDKI
+689 ASDSRLYSVENAKI
-703 KLNVGDEAPS
+703 KLKVDASDQALS
-713 ENGEE
+713 ENCEKAKKDDVE
-718 TKKEDVGT
+718 TIGV
-726 ACEMPVGQ
+726 PLGQ
-734 SASAGVAGDGPLA
+734 FVSAGVAGEGPLA
-747 PTVHQEI
+747 SAVHQEVE
-754 KCISGSQAAADQSG
+754 CVAGSQAPAHQSG

-783 AVPETQCEEQEEK
+783 AVPETQCEEQEK

-805 EDRSPGNIKLSHKF
+805 EDRSLADITLSNRF
-819 ILEREGQCQE
+819 ILEREGQCHE
-829 DTEVNDT
+829 DTEGNDS
-836 CKNSKNVVQELEK
+836 CKNSKNVSQELEK
-849 SGPERQ
+849 IGPECQ
-855 GKEALKGCTLDAGKV
+855 GKEALEGCTFDTGEA
-870 KNMDKLSFKAVA
+870 KNMDKLPFKAVA
-882 GNVAK
+882 ENMAK
-887 LNEVLAMPS
+887 LNEVSVKPS

-904 NLLPK
+904 NNLLPK

-914 QSELAL
+914 QSEVAL
-920 CDKNH
+920 CAKNH
-925 PDRSELGQVMIIS
+925 PDCSELGQVMIIS
-938 NQPSLQERGVETW
+938 NQPSPQEGGVETQ
-951 VVQHENQVLKNMED
+951 VIQHENQVPKNMED
-965 TVGTR
+965 TVMTM

-983 ATSKSPSP
+983 ATSKSPNP
-991 SSGTPFCFTLL
+991 SSGTLFHFTLP

-1036 TCPDSTIATSDVTA
+1036 TCPDSTIATSDVTT

-1056 NNVTVESVVV
+1056 NNVTVESAVV
-1066 SADVSEVCEKGE
+1066 SANVSEVCEKGE
-1078 SGVVPESDAKLS
+1078 SGVVPESNAKLS

-1111 EKPAAS
+1111 ESKRMKPEVY
-1117 DRKDGS
+1117 G
-1123 SAAAEAAA
+1123 
-1131 SSQKASSVFSHV
+1131 SQKASSVFSRV
-1143 CEVHREDETR
+1143 CEVRRENEAR

-1159 SSFRGDLYI
+1159 SPFRGDLFI

-1184 YQQQKADGSGGQ
+1184 WQYQQHKADGSGGQ

-1207 HQRSSCAEDGESL
+1207 HQQASGAEDGEFM
-1220 EIDVVSTQA
+1220 ETDVVSTQA

-1240 KAIKIDQSQ
+1240 KAVKIDQSQ
-1249 ERWKNIKNK
+1249 ERWENIKNK
-1258 GIQTTEG
+1258 GIQATAD
-1265 CLFTPTTVTTS
+1265 CLFTPTTVTTA

-1315 NTSGDDTDSLHC
+1315 NASGDDTDSLHS

-1336 HPPKGRVQHRHMR
+1336 HPPKGRVQRRHVR

-1372 VERKVVEETEEPVV
+1372 VERRVVEETEEPIV
-1386 ECQECETDMSSRT
+1386 ECQECETDVSSSRT
-1399 AGGSSLTSGDLGD
+1399 AGGLSLTSGDLGD

-1458 SREFALPVGRGILG
+1458 TREFALPIGRGVLG
-1472 KLSPRKGAG
+1472 KLSPRKGTG

-1486 LRVSQTGALLCEEE
+1486 LRVSQTGALPCEEE
-1500 EDCMPGTHQGG
+1500 EDSMPGTRQAG
-1511 RAPVTLRGR
+1511 RTPVTLRGR

-1534 DLAGLPGLEDLSSTA
+1534 DLGGLPGMEDLSTTA
-1549 SPEEKSF
+1549 SPEGKSF
-1556 TRSVRLPDGG
+1556 TRSVRLADGG
-1566 EKSDTSRFCA
+1566 EKSDTSGFCA

-1588 GVTAPSDC
+1588 VVTGPSDC
-1596 ADSSTGSSFVG
+1596 ADSSSGSSFVG

-1615 SNGYFYSGMITRDVG
+1615 SNGYFYSGMITRDAG

-1647 GKDILV
+1647 GKDILL

-1724 EPVTPLTKA
+1724 EPVTPVTKA

-1773 VPPASLSGKRK
+1773 VPPVSLSGKRK
-1784 LIASEDER
+1784 LIASEDEQSR
-1792 SPAKRGRKSA
+1792 AKRGRKSA
-1802 VVKPGALRGGE
+1802 MIKPGTLRAGE

-1823 ADPPVLEGDHGPLP
+1823 ADLPVLEGNHGPLP

-1846 AFLLTMA
+1846 AFLLTMS
-1853 TPSDKLVNHQKPS
+1853 TPSDKWVNHQKPS

-1887 HYIAKQL
+1887 HYTAQQL

-1911 AAYQCL
+1911 ATYQCL

-1969 EQKLLEWHPRENPFH
+1969 EQKLLEWHPRENLFH

-2016 HYSNAHNKDLAL
+2016 HYSNAHNKDIAL

-2043 ILKCAEA
+2043 VLKCAEA

-2064 LIAGKRVGYKQ
+2064 LVAGERVGYKQ
-2075 HPKYKHDCVSH
+2075 HPKYKHDYVPY